1 VETLIQDI
9 RFALRVLR
17 KNPGFALV
25 AVLVLAIG
33 IGANT
38 AIFSVVDTVL
48 LRPLP
53 YPHAER
59 LVFIEN
65 VYPNVGHTSIS
76 YPNYQFWRDQHQ
88 LFDQVITFF
97 SSSAALTGLQEPEE
111 VRIIRIS
118 ANLLPTLG
126 VSPIVGRGFR
136 DDEEPKSGN
145 RVVMLTESFWHKHY
159 AGSASA
165 FGQKLT
171 LNDNV
176 YDIIGVVPDSFRL
189 GRERFELV
197 MPLRLTPEVGL
208 NFLPAIGRLQP
219 AVSSKQAQA
228 ALPGI
233 VTAYKKSNSEL
244 DNVAFTPYQ
253 QVLVGNSRPLLFVL
267 LGGVIAV
274 LLIACA
280 NTANLLLARAA
291 TREKEIA
298 LRISLGA
305 GRVRLARQLLTES
318 VLLSLIGGLLGILLG
333 WSSLHFLTSL
343 LQRRLPQAIAIH
355 LDGRILVFALLLSL
369 ATGLVFGMAPVL
381 QLIRGNLHD
390 RLKQGGRQTAGGG
403 QRLRQILVVG
413 EIAISLVLLAA
424 AGLLLRS
431 MFSLLNVDK
440 GFNSHHVI
448 TMAVRPSPVRY
459 GDPKT
464 EILYLQRILESV
476 NSLPGVQSAGWVYTL
491 PLTGSSTNGG
501 IKIEGHPGDSPNVDK
516 QYVEGNYF
524 QALRIPLLKG
534 RLFDSRDNLN
544 SPKVVIVNQ
553 TFAQKVF
560 PNQDPIGKRID
571 VNWGDPGW
579 SEIIGVVADAKQEAL
594 TAEGRSST
602 FMLYAQNAAL
612 MQYLDTNLVVRTGQ
626 DPLSA
631 VTAIR
636 SRIHQLDSNQPLADV
651 KTMDDVLA
659 ESLAPQRAPA
669 WLFGGFSAIALFLAA
684 IGIYGVLSYFVVQRN
699 QEIGVRMALGA
710 QRSNVLGLILGQG
723 ARLIGI
729 GVAIGIVGGL
739 WAARALTSLL
749 FGVKSTDLPTFVAVS
764 VLLAGLAFVACAV
777 PALRATRVDPLVVL
791 RSE

>member
-1 VETLIQDI
+1 METLIQDI

-65 VYPNVGHTSIS
+65 VFQQAGRTPMTYTNF
-76 YPNYQFWRDQHQ
+76 QFWRDQHQ
-88 LFDQVITFF
+88 LFDQVVTYFNSVGAI
-97 SSSAALTGLQEPEE
+97 TGLEEPEE
-111 VRIIRIS
+111 VPIVRIS

-126 VSPIVGRGFR
+126 ISPIAGRGFR
-136 DDEEPKSGN
+136 DDEEPKSADP
-145 RVVMLTESFWHKHY
+145 VVMLRESFWRKHY
-159 AGSASA
+159 GGSPSA
-165 FGQKLT
+165 VGQKLT
-171 LNDNV
+171 LNDKV
-176 YDIIGVVPDSFRL
+176 YTIVGVVPDSFRL
-189 GRERFELV
+189 RTPFELL
-197 MPLRLTPEVGL
+197 MPLRLTPDI
-208 NFLPAIGRLQP
+208 NIAFLPGIARLQP
-219 AVSSKQAQA
+219 GVNLKQAQA
-228 ALPGI
+228 ALPGLI
-233 VTAYKKSNSEL
+233 PAYKKADPEL
-244 DNVAFTPYQ
+244 DNVAITPYQ
-253 QVLVGNSRPLLFVL
+253 QILVGNSRPLLFVL
-267 LGGVIAV
+267 LGGVVAV

-291 TREKEIA
+291 VREKEIA

-305 GRVRLARQLLTES
+305 GRGRLARQLLTES
-318 VLLSLIGGLLGILLG
+318 VLLSLIGGVLGILLG

-355 LDGRILVFALLLSL
+355 LDGRILVLALLLSL

-403 QRLRQILVVG
+403 QRLRQVLVVG

-431 MFSLLNVDK
+431 MVSLLNVDK

-459 GDPKT
+459 KDPKT

-491 PLTGSSTNGG
+491 PLTGNSTNGG

-524 QALRIPLLKG
+524 QAMSTPLLKG
-534 RLFDSRDNLN
+534 RFFDSCDNLN
-544 SPKVVIVNQ
+544 SPRVVIVNQ
-553 TFAQKVF
+553 SLAQKVF

-571 VNWGDPGW
+571 VGWGDPGF

-594 TAEGRSST
+594 TAEHRSST
-602 FMLYAQNAAL
+602 FMLYSQNAAL
-612 MQYLDTNLVVRTGQ
+612 MEYLDTNLVVRTSQ
-626 DPLSA
+626 EPLSA
-631 VTAIR
+631 VAAIR
-636 SRIHQLDSNQPLADV
+636 SRIQQLDPNQPLADV

-684 IGIYGVLSYFVVQRN
+684 IGIYGVLSYFVVQRS

-729 GVAIGIVGGL
+729 GVAIGVVGGV

-764 VLLAGLAFVACAV
+764 VLLASLALVACAV

-791 RSE
+791 RNE

>member
-17 KNPGFALV
+17 KNPGFTLV

-59 LVFIEN
+59 LVFVEN
-65 VYPNVGHTSIS
+65 VFHQAGHTPMT
-76 YPNYQFWRDQHQ
+76 YTNFQFWRDQHQ
-88 LFDQVITFF
+88 LFDQVMTYF
-97 SSSAALTGLQEPEE
+97 SSTAAMTGLQEPEE
-111 VRIIRIS
+111 VPIVRIS

-126 VSPIVGRGFR
+126 VSPIAGRGFR
-136 DDEEPKSGN
+136 DDEEPKTASP
-145 RVVMLTESFWHKHY
+145 VVMLTESFWHKHY
-159 AGSASA
+159 GGSASA
-165 FGQKLT
+165 VGQKLT

-176 YDIIGVVPDSFRL
+176 YTIVGVVPDSFRL
-189 GRERFELV
+189 GHPFELL
-197 MPLRLTPEVGL
+197 MPLRLTPDV
-208 NFLPAIGRLQP
+208 NIAFLPAIARLQP
-219 AVSSKQAQA
+219 GVSLKQAQA
-228 ALPGI
+228 ALPGLI
-233 VTAYKKSNSEL
+233 PAYKKADPEL
-244 DNVAFTPYQ
+244 DDVAFTPYQ

-267 LGGVIAV
+267 LGGVVAV

-291 TREKEIA
+291 VREKEIA

-318 VLLSLIGGLLGILLG
+318 VLLSLIGGVLGILMG
-333 WSSLHFLTSL
+333 WSSLHFVISL

-355 LDGRILVFALLLSL
+355 LDSRILVFALLLSL

-390 RLKQGGRQTAGGG
+390 RLKQGGRQTTGGG
-403 QRLRQILVVG
+403 QRLRQVLVVG
-413 EIAISLVLLAA
+413 EIAISLVLLSA

-431 MFSLLNVDK
+431 MLSLISVDK

-448 TMAVRPSPVRY
+448 TMAIRPSPVRY
-459 GDPKT
+459 KEPKT

-476 NSLPGVQSAGWVYTL
+476 NSLPGVQAAGWVYTL
-491 PLTGSSTNGG
+491 PLTGNSTNGG

-524 QALRIPLLKG
+524 QAMRTPLLKG
-534 RLFDSRDNLN
+534 RFFDSRDNLN
-544 SPKVVIVNQ
+544 SPRVVIVNQ
-553 TFAQKVF
+553 TLAQKVF

-571 VNWGDPGW
+571 VGWGDPGW
-579 SEIIGVVADAKQEAL
+579 SEIIGVVADTKQEAL
-594 TAEGRSST
+594 TAEHRPST

-612 MQYLDTNLVVRTGQ
+612 MQYLDTNLVVRTSQ

-631 VTAIR
+631 VAAIR
-636 SRIHQLDSNQPLADV
+636 SRIQQLDPNQPLADV

-684 IGIYGVLSYFVVQRN
+684 IGIYGVLSYFVVQRR

-710 QRSNVLGLILGQG
+710 QRSNVLRLILGQG
-723 ARLIGI
+723 ARLIAI

-739 WAARALTSLL
+739 WAARTLTSLL
-749 FGVKSTDLPTFVAVS
+749 FGVKSTDLPTFIAVS
-764 VLLAGLAFVACAV
+764 VLLASLALVACAV

-791 RSE
+791 RNE

>member
-65 VYPNVGHTSIS
+65 VFKQAGHTPMT
-76 YPNYQFWRDQHQ
+76 YTNFQFWRDQHQ
-88 LFDQVITFF
+88 LFDQVITYFN
-97 SSSAALTGLQEPEE
+97 SIAAITDLQEPEE
-111 VRIIRIS
+111 VPIVRIS

-126 VSPIVGRGFR
+126 ISPIAGRGFR

-145 RVVMLTESFWHKHY
+145 PVVMLTESFWRKHY
-159 AGSASA
+159 GGSASA
-165 FGQKLT
+165 VGQKLT
-171 LNDNV
+171 LNDRIFTIV
-176 YDIIGVVPDSFRL
+176 GVVPDSFRL
-189 GRERFELV
+189 GTPFQLL
-197 MPLRLTPEVGL
+197 MPLRLTPDV
-208 NFLPAIGRLQP
+208 NIAFLPGIARLQP
-219 AVSSKQAQA
+219 DVNLKQAQA
-228 ALPGI
+228 ALPGLI
-233 VTAYKKSNSEL
+233 PAYKKTDPEL
-244 DNVAFTPYQ
+244 DNIAFTPYQ
-253 QVLVGNSRPLLFVL
+253 QILVGNSRPLLFVL

-291 TREKEIA
+291 VREKEIA

-305 GRVRLARQLLTES
+305 GRGRLARQLLTES
-318 VLLSLIGGLLGILLG
+318 VLLSLIGGVLGILLG

-343 LQRRLPQAIAIH
+343 LQKRLPQAIAIH
-355 LDGRILVFALLLSL
+355 LDARILVFALLLSL
-369 ATGLVFGMAPVL
+369 ATGLVFGMAPVV

-403 QRLRQILVVG
+403 QRLRQVLVVG

-431 MFSLLNVDK
+431 MVSLLNVDK

-459 GDPKT
+459 KEPKT
-464 EILYLQRILESV
+464 EILYLQRILENV
-476 NSLPGVQSAGWVYTL
+476 NSLPGVQAAGWVYTL
-491 PLTGSSTNGG
+491 PLTGNSTNGG
-501 IKIEGHPGDSPNVDK
+501 IKIEGRPGDSPNVDK

-524 QALRIPLLKG
+524 QAMSTPLLKG
-534 RLFDSRDNLN
+534 RFFDSRDNIN
-544 SPKVVIVNQ
+544 SPRVVIVNQ
-553 TFAQKVF
+553 TLAQKVF

-571 VNWGDPGW
+571 VGWGDPGF

-594 TAEGRSST
+594 TADRRATT
-602 FMLYAQNAAL
+602 FMLYSQNAAL
-612 MQYLDTNLVVRTGQ
+612 MEYLDTNLVVRTSQ

-631 VTAIR
+631 VAAIR
-636 SRIHQLDSNQPLADV
+636 SRIQQLDPNQPLADV

-684 IGIYGVLSYFVVQRN
+684 IGIYGVLSYFVVQRR

-710 QRSNVLGLILGQG
+710 QRSNVLRLILGQG
-723 ARLIGI
+723 ARLIAIGI
-729 GVAIGIVGGL
+729 AIGIVGGV

-749 FGVKSTDLPTFVAVS
+749 FGVKSTDLATFIAVS
-764 VLLAGLAFVACAV
+764 VLLASLALVACAV

-791 RSE
+791 RNE

>member
-17 KNPGFALV
+17 KNPGFTLV

-59 LVFIEN
+59 LVFVEN
-65 VYPNVGHTSIS
+65 VFHQAGHTPMT
-76 YPNYQFWRDQHQ
+76 YTNFQFWRDQHQ
-88 LFDQVITFF
+88 LFDQVMTYF
-97 SSSAALTGLQEPEE
+97 SSTAAMTGLQEPEE
-111 VRIIRIS
+111 VPIVRIS

-126 VSPIVGRGFR
+126 VSPIAGRGFR
-136 DDEEPKSGN
+136 DDEEPKSGSP
-145 RVVMLTESFWHKHY
+145 VVMLTESFWHKHY
-159 AGSASA
+159 GGSASA
-165 FGQKLT
+165 VGQKLT

-176 YDIIGVVPDSFRL
+176 YTIVGVVPDSFRL
-189 GRERFELV
+189 GHPFELL
-197 MPLRLTPEVGL
+197 MPLRLTPDV
-208 NFLPAIGRLQP
+208 NIAFLPAIARLQP
-219 AVSSKQAQA
+219 GVSLKQAQA
-228 ALPGI
+228 ALPGLI
-233 VTAYKKSNSEL
+233 PAYKKADPEL
-244 DNVAFTPYQ
+244 DDVAFTPYQ

-267 LGGVIAV
+267 LGGVVAV

-291 TREKEIA
+291 VREKEIA

-318 VLLSLIGGLLGILLG
+318 VLLSLIGGVLGILMG
-333 WSSLHFLTSL
+333 WSSLHFVISL

-390 RLKQGGRQTAGGG
+390 RLKQGGRQTTGGG
-403 QRLRQILVVG
+403 QRLRQVLVVG
-413 EIAISLVLLAA
+413 EIAISLVLLSA

-431 MFSLLNVDK
+431 MLSLISVDK

-448 TMAVRPSPVRY
+448 TMAIRPSPVRY
-459 GDPKT
+459 KEPKT

-476 NSLPGVQSAGWVYTL
+476 NSLPGVQAAGWVYTL
-491 PLTGSSTNGG
+491 PLTGNSTNGG

-524 QALRIPLLKG
+524 QAMRTPLLKG
-534 RLFDSRDNLN
+534 RFFDSRDNLN
-544 SPKVVIVNQ
+544 SPRVVIVNQ
-553 TFAQKVF
+553 TLAQKVF

-571 VNWGDPGW
+571 VGWGDPGW
-579 SEIIGVVADAKQEAL
+579 SEIIGVVADTKQEAL
-594 TAEGRSST
+594 TAEHRPST

-612 MQYLDTNLVVRTGQ
+612 MQYLDTNLVVRTSQ

-631 VTAIR
+631 VAAIR
-636 SRIHQLDSNQPLADV
+636 SRIQQLDPNQPLADV

-684 IGIYGVLSYFVVQRN
+684 IGIYGVLSYFVVQRR

-710 QRSNVLGLILGQG
+710 QRSNVLRLILGQG
-723 ARLIGI
+723 ARLIAI

-739 WAARALTSLL
+739 WAARTLTSLL
-749 FGVKSTDLPTFVAVS
+749 FGVKSTDLPTFIAVS
-764 VLLAGLAFVACAV
+764 VLLASLALVACAV

-791 RSE
+791 RNE

>member
-65 VYPNVGHTSIS
+65 VFKQAGHTPMT
-76 YPNYQFWRDQHQ
+76 YTNFQFWRDQHQ
-88 LFDQVITFF
+88 LFDQVITYFN
-97 SSSAALTGLQEPEE
+97 SIAAITDLQEPEE
-111 VRIIRIS
+111 VPIVRIS

-126 VSPIVGRGFR
+126 ISPIAGRGFR

-145 RVVMLTESFWHKHY
+145 PVVMLTESFWRKHY
-159 AGSASA
+159 GGSASA
-165 FGQKLT
+165 VGQKLT
-171 LNDNV
+171 LNDRIFTIV
-176 YDIIGVVPDSFRL
+176 GVVPDSFRL
-189 GRERFELV
+189 GTPFQLL
-197 MPLRLTPEVGL
+197 MPLRLTPDV
-208 NFLPAIGRLQP
+208 NIAFLPGIARLQP
-219 AVSSKQAQA
+219 DVNLKQAQA
-228 ALPGI
+228 ALPGLI
-233 VTAYKKSNSEL
+233 PAYKKTDPEL
-244 DNVAFTPYQ
+244 DNIAFTPYQ
-253 QVLVGNSRPLLFVL
+253 QILVGNSRPLLFVL

-291 TREKEIA
+291 VREKEIA

-305 GRVRLARQLLTES
+305 GRGRLARQLLTES
-318 VLLSLIGGLLGILLG
+318 VLLSLIGGVLGILLG

-343 LQRRLPQAIAIH
+343 LQKRLPQAIAIH
-355 LDGRILVFALLLSL
+355 LDARILVFALLLSL
-369 ATGLVFGMAPVL
+369 ATGLVFGMAPVV

-403 QRLRQILVVG
+403 QRLRQVLVVG

-431 MFSLLNVDK
+431 MVSLFNVDK

-459 GDPKT
+459 KEPKT
-464 EILYLQRILESV
+464 EILYLQRILENV
-476 NSLPGVQSAGWVYTL
+476 NSLPGVQAAGWVYTL
-491 PLTGSSTNGG
+491 PLTGNSTNGG
-501 IKIEGHPGDSPNVDK
+501 IKIEGRPGDSPNVDK

-524 QALRIPLLKG
+524 QAMSTPLLKG
-534 RLFDSRDNLN
+534 RFFDSRDNIN
-544 SPKVVIVNQ
+544 SPRVVIVNQ
-553 TFAQKVF
+553 TLAQKVF

-571 VNWGDPGW
+571 VGWGDPGF

-594 TAEGRSST
+594 TADRRATT
-602 FMLYAQNAAL
+602 FMLYSQNAAL
-612 MQYLDTNLVVRTGQ
+612 MEYLDTNLVVRTSQ

-631 VTAIR
+631 VAAIR
-636 SRIHQLDSNQPLADV
+636 SRIQQLDPNQPLADV

-684 IGIYGVLSYFVVQRN
+684 IGIYGVLSYFVVQRR

-710 QRSNVLGLILGQG
+710 QRSNVLRLILGQG
-723 ARLIGI
+723 ARLIAIGI
-729 GVAIGIVGGL
+729 AIGIVGGV

-749 FGVKSTDLPTFVAVS
+749 FGVKSTDLPTFIAVS
-764 VLLAGLAFVACAV
+764 VLLASLALVACAV

-791 RSE
+791 RND

>member
-17 KNPGFALV
+17 KNPGFTLV

-65 VYPNVGHTSIS
+65 VFPKAGHTPMTYS
-76 YPNYQFWRDQHQ
+76 NYQFWRDQHQ
-88 LFDQVITFF
+88 LFDQVMTYF
-97 SSSAALTGLQEPEE
+97 SSTAAMTGLQEPEE
-111 VRIIRIS
+111 VPIVRIS

-126 VSPIVGRGFR
+126 VSPIAGRGFR
-136 DDEEPKSGN
+136 DDEEPKTASP
-145 RVVMLTESFWHKHY
+145 VVMLTESFWHKHY
-159 AGSASA
+159 GGSASA
-165 FGQKLT
+165 VGQKLT

-176 YDIIGVVPDSFRL
+176 YTVVGVVPDSFRL
-189 GRERFELV
+189 GHPFELL
-197 MPLRLTPEVGL
+197 MPLRLTPDV
-208 NFLPAIGRLQP
+208 NIAFLPAIARLQP
-219 AVSSKQAQA
+219 GVSLKQAQA
-228 ALPGI
+228 ALPGLI
-233 VTAYKKSNSEL
+233 PAYKKADPEL
-244 DNVAFTPYQ
+244 DDVAFTPYQ

-267 LGGVIAV
+267 LGGVVAV

-291 TREKEIA
+291 VREKEIA

-318 VLLSLIGGLLGILLG
+318 VLLSLIGGVLGILMG
-333 WSSLHFLTSL
+333 WSSLHFVTSL

-390 RLKQGGRQTAGGG
+390 RLKQGGRQTTGGG
-403 QRLRQILVVG
+403 QRLRQVLVVG
-413 EIAISLVLLAA
+413 EIAISLVLLSA

-431 MFSLLNVDK
+431 MLSLISVDK
-440 GFNSHHVI
+440 GFNSLHVI
-448 TMAVRPSPVRY
+448 TMAIRPSPVRY
-459 GDPKT
+459 KEPKT

-476 NSLPGVQSAGWVYTL
+476 NSLPGVQAAGWVYTL
-491 PLTGSSTNGG
+491 PLTGNSTNGG

-524 QALRIPLLKG
+524 QAMRTPLLKG
-534 RLFDSRDNLN
+534 RFFDSRDDLN
-544 SPKVVIVNQ
+544 SPRVVIVNQ
-553 TFAQKVF
+553 SLAQKVF

-571 VNWGDPGW
+571 VGWGDPGW
-579 SEIIGVVADAKQEAL
+579 AEIIGVVADTKQEAL
-594 TAEGRSST
+594 TAEHRPST

-612 MQYLDTNLVVRTGQ
+612 MQYLDTNLVVRTSQ

-631 VTAIR
+631 VAAIR
-636 SRIHQLDSNQPLADV
+636 SRIQQLDPNQPLADV

-684 IGIYGVLSYFVVQRN
+684 IGIYGVLSYFVVQRR

-710 QRSNVLGLILGQG
+710 QRSNVLRLILGQG
-723 ARLIGI
+723 ARLIAI
-729 GVAIGIVGGL
+729 GVAVGIVGGL
-739 WAARALTSLL
+739 WAARTLTSLL
-749 FGVKSTDLPTFVAVS
+749 FGVKSTDLPTFIAVS
-764 VLLAGLAFVACAV
+764 MLLASLALVACAV

-791 RSE
+791 RNE

>member
-25 AVLVLAIG
+25 AILVLAIG

-65 VYPNVGHTSIS
+65 VFQQAGHTPMT
-76 YPNYQFWRDQHQ
+76 YTQYQFWRDQHQ
-88 LFDQVITFF
+88 LFDQVVTYF
-97 SSSAALTGLQEPEE
+97 SSIGAMTGLQEPEE
-111 VRIIRIS
+111 VPIVRIS

-126 VSPIVGRGFR
+126 VTPIAGRGFR
-136 DDEEPKSGN
+136 DDEEPKSAD

-159 AGSASA
+159 GGSASA
-165 FGQKLT
+165 VGQKLT
-171 LNDNV
+171 VSDNV
-176 YDIIGVVPDSFRL
+176 FTIIGVVPDSFRL
-189 GRERFELV
+189 RHPFELL
-197 MPLRLTPEVGL
+197 MPLRLTPD
-208 NFLPAIGRLQP
+208 NIAFLPGIARLQP
-219 AVSSKQAQA
+219 GVSLKQAQA
-228 ALPGI
+228 ALPGLI
-233 VTAYKKSNSEL
+233 PAYKKADPEL
-244 DNVAFTPYQ
+244 DNAAITPYQ
-253 QVLVGNSRPLLFVL
+253 QILVGNSRPLLFVL

-291 TREKEIA
+291 SREKEIA

-305 GRVRLARQLLTES
+305 GQLRLARQLLTES
-318 VLLSLIGGLLGILLG
+318 VLLSLIGGVLGILLG
-333 WSSLHFLTSL
+333 WSSLHFLTTL
-343 LQRRLPQAIAIH
+343 LAQRLPQAIAIH

-369 ATGLVFGMAPVL
+369 ATGLVFGMAPVV

-390 RLKQGGRQTAGGG
+390 RLKQGGRHTAGGG

-431 MFSLLNVDK
+431 MVTLLNVDK

-459 GDPKT
+459 KDPKT

-476 NSLPGVQSAGWVYTL
+476 SSLPGVQSAGWVYTL
-491 PLTGSSTNGG
+491 PLTGSSTNGP

-524 QALRIPLLKG
+524 QALSTPLLKG
-534 RLFDSRDNLN
+534 RFFDARDNIN

-553 TFAQKVF
+553 TLAQKVF

-571 VNWGDPGW
+571 VGWGDPGF
-579 SEIIGVVADAKQEAL
+579 SEIVGVVADAKQEAL
-594 TAEGRSST
+594 TADRRAST
-602 FMLYAQNAAL
+602 FMLYSQNAAL
-612 MQYLDTNLVVRTGQ
+612 MQYLDTNLVVRTSQ
-626 DPLSA
+626 EPLSA
-631 VTAIR
+631 VAAIR
-636 SRIHQLDSNQPLADV
+636 SRIQQLDPNQPLADV
-651 KTMDDVLA
+651 KTMDDVLS

-669 WLFGGFSAIALFLAA
+669 WLCGGFSAIALFLAA
-684 IGIYGVLSYFVVQRN
+684 IGIYGVLSYFVVQRS

-710 QRSNVLGLILGQG
+710 QRSNVLRLILGQG
-723 ARLIGI
+723 VRLIGI
-729 GVAIGIVGGL
+729 GVAIGIVGGM

-749 FGVKSTDLPTFVAVS
+749 FGVKSTDLPTFVGVS
-764 VLLAGLAFVACAV
+764 VLLAGLALLACAV

>member
-1 VETLIQDI
+1 METLIQDI

-25 AVLVLAIG
+25 AILVLAIG

-59 LVFIEN
+59 LVFVEN
-65 VYPNVGHTSIS
+65 VFQQAGHTPMT
-76 YPNYQFWRDQHQ
+76 YTQYQFWRDQHQ
-88 LFDQVITFF
+88 LFDQVVTYF
-97 SSSAALTGLQEPEE
+97 SSIGAMTGLQEPEE
-111 VRIIRIS
+111 VPIVRIS

-126 VSPIVGRGFR
+126 VTPIAGRGFR
-136 DDEEPKSGN
+136 DDEEPKSAD

-159 AGSASA
+159 GGSASA
-165 FGQKLT
+165 VGQKLT
-171 LNDNV
+171 LNDSV
-176 YDIIGVVPDSFRL
+176 YTIVGVVPDSFRL
-189 GRERFELV
+189 RHPFELV
-197 MPLRLTPEVGL
+197 MPLRLTPE
-208 NFLPAIGRLQP
+208 NIAFLPGIARLQP
-219 AVSSKQAQA
+219 GVSLKQAQA
-228 ALPGI
+228 ALPGLI
-233 VTAYKKSNSEL
+233 PAYKKADPEL
-244 DNVAFTPYQ
+244 SNVAITPYQ
-253 QVLVGNSRPLLFVL
+253 QILVGNSRPLLFVL
-267 LGGVIAV
+267 LGGVVAV

-291 TREKEIA
+291 VREKEIA

-305 GRVRLARQLLTES
+305 GRLRLARQLLTES
-318 VLLSLIGGLLGILLG
+318 VLLSLMGGVLGILLG
-333 WSSLHFLTSL
+333 WGSLHFLTSL
-343 LQRRLPQAIAIH
+343 LQQRLPQAIAIQ

-369 ATGLVFGMAPVL
+369 ATGLVFGMAPVV

-431 MFSLLNVDK
+431 MVSLLNVDK

-459 GDPKT
+459 KDPKT

-476 NSLPGVQSAGWVYTL
+476 NSLPGVQSSGWVYTL
-491 PLTGSSTNGG
+491 PLTGNSTNGP

-524 QALRIPLLKG
+524 QAMRTPLLKG
-534 RLFDSRDNLN
+534 RFFDSRDNLN

-553 TFAQKVF
+553 TLAQKVF

-571 VNWGDPGW
+571 VGWGDPGF

-594 TAEGRSST
+594 TAADRSST

-612 MQYLDTNLVVRTGQ
+612 MQYLDTNLVVRTSQ

-631 VTAIR
+631 VAAIR
-636 SRIHQLDSNQPLADV
+636 SRIQQLDPNQPLADV

-684 IGIYGVLSYFVVQRN
+684 IGIYGVLSYFVVQRS

-710 QRSNVLGLILGQG
+710 QRSNVLRLILGQG

-729 GVAIGIVGGL
+729 GVTIGIVGGV

-749 FGVKSTDLPTFVAVS
+749 FGVKSTDLSTFVAVS
-764 VLLAGLAFVACAV
+764 VLLAGLALVACAV
-777 PALRATRVDPLVVL
+777 PALRATRVDPLVAL
-791 RSE
+791 RNE

>member
-59 LVFIEN
+59 LVFVEN
-65 VYPNVGHTSIS
+65 VFKQAGHTPMT
-76 YPNYQFWRDQHQ
+76 YTNFQFWRDQHH
-88 LFDQVITFF
+88 LFDQVMTYF
-97 SSSAALTGLQEPEE
+97 SSTAAMTGLQEPEE
-111 VRIIRIS
+111 VPIVRIS

-126 VSPIVGRGFR
+126 VSPIAGRGFR
-136 DDEEPKSGN
+136 DDEEPRSADP
-145 RVVMLTESFWHKHY
+145 VVMLRESFWRKHY
-159 AGSASA
+159 GGSPSA
-165 FGQKLT
+165 VGQKLT
-171 LNDNV
+171 LNDRV
-176 YDIIGVVPDSFRL
+176 YTIVGVVPDSFRL
-189 GRERFELV
+189 GHPFELL
-197 MPLRLTPEVGL
+197 MPLRLTPDV
-208 NFLPAIGRLQP
+208 NIAFLPGIARLQP
-219 AVSSKQAQA
+219 GVSLKQAQA
-228 ALPGI
+228 ALPGLLS
-233 VTAYKKSNSEL
+233 AYKKNDPEL

-291 TREKEIA
+291 VREKEVA

-305 GRVRLARQLLTES
+305 GRGRLARQLLTES
-318 VLLSLIGGLLGILLG
+318 VLLSLIGGVLGILLG

-355 LDGRILVFALLLSL
+355 LDGRILLVALLLSL
-369 ATGLVFGMAPVL
+369 ATGLVFGVAPVV

-403 QRLRQILVVG
+403 QRLRQVLVVS

-431 MFSLLNVDK
+431 MVSLINVDK

-459 GDPKT
+459 KDAKT

-476 NSLPGVQSAGWVYTL
+476 STLPGVQSAGWVYTL
-491 PLTGSSTNGG
+491 PLTGNSTNGG

-524 QALRIPLLKG
+524 QAMRTPLLKG
-534 RLFDSRDNLN
+534 RFFDPRDNLN
-544 SPKVVIVNQ
+544 SPRVVIVNQ
-553 TFAQKVF
+553 TLAQKVF

-571 VNWGDPGW
+571 VGWGDPGW

-594 TAEGRSST
+594 TAEHRSST
-602 FMLYAQNAAL
+602 FMLYSQNAAL
-612 MQYLDTNLVVRTGQ
+612 MEYLDTNLVVRTSQ
-626 DPLSA
+626 EPLSA
-631 VTAIR
+631 VAAIR
-636 SRIHQLDSNQPLADV
+636 SRIQQLDPNQPLADV

-684 IGIYGVLSYFVVQRN
+684 IGIYGVLSYFVVQRS

-729 GVAIGIVGGL
+729 GVAIGIVGGV

-749 FGVKSTDLPTFVAVS
+749 FGVKSTDLPTFVGVS
-764 VLLAGLAFVACAV
+764 VLLAGLALVACAV

>member
-65 VYPNVGHTSIS
+65 VFKQAGHTPMT
-76 YPNYQFWRDQHQ
+76 YTNFQFWRDQHQ
-88 LFDQVITFF
+88 LFDQVITYFN
-97 SSSAALTGLQEPEE
+97 SIAAITDLQEPEE
-111 VRIIRIS
+111 VPIVRIS

-126 VSPIVGRGFR
+126 ISPIAGRGFR

-145 RVVMLTESFWHKHY
+145 PVVMLTESFWRKHY
-159 AGSASA
+159 GGSASA
-165 FGQKLT
+165 VGQKLT
-171 LNDNV
+171 LNDRIFTIV
-176 YDIIGVVPDSFRL
+176 GVVPDSFRL
-189 GRERFELV
+189 GTPFQLL
-197 MPLRLTPEVGL
+197 MPLRLTPDV
-208 NFLPAIGRLQP
+208 NIAFLPGIARLQP
-219 AVSSKQAQA
+219 DVNLKQAQA
-228 ALPGI
+228 ALPGLI
-233 VTAYKKSNSEL
+233 PAYKKTDPEL
-244 DNVAFTPYQ
+244 DNIAFTPYQ
-253 QVLVGNSRPLLFVL
+253 QILVGNSRPLLFVL

-291 TREKEIA
+291 VREKEIA

-305 GRVRLARQLLTES
+305 GRGRLARQLLTES
-318 VLLSLIGGLLGILLG
+318 VLLSLIGGVLGILLG
-333 WSSLHFLTSL
+333 WSSLHFVTSL
-343 LQRRLPQAIAIH
+343 LQKRLPQAIAIH
-355 LDGRILVFALLLSL
+355 LDARILVFALLLSL
-369 ATGLVFGMAPVL
+369 ATGLVFGMAPVV

-403 QRLRQILVVG
+403 QRLRQVLVVG

-431 MFSLLNVDK
+431 MVSLFNVDK

-459 GDPKT
+459 KEPKT
-464 EILYLQRILESV
+464 EILYLQRILENV
-476 NSLPGVQSAGWVYTL
+476 NSLPGVQAAGWVYTL
-491 PLTGSSTNGG
+491 PLTGNSTNGG
-501 IKIEGHPGDSPNVDK
+501 IKIEGRLGDSPNVDK

-524 QALRIPLLKG
+524 QAMSTPLLKG
-534 RLFDSRDNLN
+534 RFFDSRDNIN
-544 SPKVVIVNQ
+544 SPRVVIVNQ
-553 TFAQKVF
+553 TLAQKVF

-571 VNWGDPGW
+571 VGWGDPGF

-594 TAEGRSST
+594 TADRRATT
-602 FMLYAQNAAL
+602 FMLYSQNAAL
-612 MQYLDTNLVVRTGQ
+612 MEYLDTNLVVRTSQ

-631 VTAIR
+631 VAAIR
-636 SRIHQLDSNQPLADV
+636 SRIQQLDPNQPLADV

-684 IGIYGVLSYFVVQRN
+684 IGIYGVLSYFVVQRR

-710 QRSNVLGLILGQG
+710 QRSNVLRLILGQG
-723 ARLIGI
+723 ARLIAIGI
-729 GVAIGIVGGL
+729 AIGIVGGV

-749 FGVKSTDLPTFVAVS
+749 FGVKSTDLPTFIAVS
-764 VLLAGLAFVACAV
+764 VLLASLALVACAV

-791 RSE
+791 RNE

>member
-59 LVFIEN
+59 LVFVEN
-65 VYPNVGHTSIS
+65 VFKQAGHTPMT
-76 YPNYQFWRDQHQ
+76 YTNFQFWRDQHQ
-88 LFDQVITFF
+88 LFDQVVTYF
-97 SSSAALTGLQEPEE
+97 SSIGAMTGLQEPEE
-111 VRIIRIS
+111 VPIVRIS

-126 VSPIVGRGFR
+126 VSPIAGRGFR
-136 DDEEPKSGN
+136 DDEEPKSAD

-159 AGSASA
+159 GGSASA
-165 FGQKLT
+165 VGQKLT
-171 LNDNV
+171 LNDSV
-176 YDIIGVVPDSFRL
+176 YTIVGVVPDSFRL
-189 GRERFELV
+189 GHPFELL
-197 MPLRLTPEVGL
+197 MPLRLTPDV
-208 NFLPAIGRLQP
+208 NIAFLPAIARLQP
-219 AVSSKQAQA
+219 GVSLKQAQA
-228 ALPGI
+228 ALPGLLS
-233 VTAYKKSNSEL
+233 AYKKNDPEL
-244 DNVAFTPYQ
+244 DTVAFTPYQ

-291 TREKEIA
+291 VREKEVA

-305 GRVRLARQLLTES
+305 GRGRLARQLLTES
-318 VLLSLIGGLLGILLG
+318 VLLSLMGGVLGILLG
-333 WSSLHFLTSL
+333 WISLHFLTSL
-343 LQRRLPQAIAIH
+343 LQKRLPQAIAIQ

-369 ATGLVFGMAPVL
+369 VTGLVFGMAPVV

-390 RLKQGGRQTAGGG
+390 RLKQGGRQTTGGG
-403 QRLRQILVVG
+403 QRLRQVLVVS

-431 MFSLLNVDK
+431 MVSLLNVDK

-459 GDPKT
+459 KDAKT

-476 NSLPGVQSAGWVYTL
+476 STLPGVQSAGWVYTL
-491 PLTGSSTNGG
+491 PLTGNSTNGG

-524 QALRIPLLKG
+524 QAMRTPLLKG
-534 RLFDSRDNLN
+534 RFFDPRDNLN
-544 SPKVVIVNQ
+544 SPRVVIVNQ
-553 TFAQKVF
+553 TLAQKVF

-571 VNWGDPGW
+571 VGWGDPGF

-594 TAEGRSST
+594 TSEHRPST

-612 MQYLDTNLVVRTGQ
+612 MEYLDTNLVVRTSQ
-626 DPLSA
+626 EPLSA
-631 VTAIR
+631 VAAIR
-636 SRIHQLDSNQPLADV
+636 SRIQQLDPNQPLADV

-684 IGIYGVLSYFVVQRN
+684 IGIYGVLSYFVVQRS

-710 QRSNVLGLILGQG
+710 QRSNVLRLILGQG

-729 GVAIGIVGGL
+729 GVAIGIVGGV

-749 FGVKSTDLPTFVAVS
+749 FGVKSTDLPTFIAVS
-764 VLLAGLAFVACAV
+764 VLLAGLALVACAV

>member
-59 LVFIEN
+59 LVFVEN
-65 VYPNVGHTSIS
+65 VFKQAGHTPMT
-76 YPNYQFWRDQHQ
+76 YTNFQFWRDQHQ
-88 LFDQVITFF
+88 LFDQMMTYF
-97 SSSAALTGLQEPEE
+97 SSTAAMTGLQEPEE
-111 VRIIRIS
+111 VPIVRIS

-126 VSPIVGRGFR
+126 VSPIAGRGFR
-136 DDEEPKSGN
+136 DDEEPRSADP
-145 RVVMLTESFWHKHY
+145 VVMLRESFWRKHY
-159 AGSASA
+159 GGSPSA
-165 FGQKLT
+165 VGQKLT
-171 LNDNV
+171 LNDRV
-176 YDIIGVVPDSFRL
+176 YTIVGVVPDSFRL
-189 GRERFELV
+189 GHPFELL
-197 MPLRLTPEVGL
+197 MPLRLTPDV
-208 NFLPAIGRLQP
+208 NIAFLPGIARLQP
-219 AVSSKQAQA
+219 GVSLKQAQA
-228 ALPGI
+228 ALPGLLS
-233 VTAYKKSNSEL
+233 AYKKNDPEL

-291 TREKEIA
+291 VREKEVA

-305 GRVRLARQLLTES
+305 GRGRLARQLLTES
-318 VLLSLIGGLLGILLG
+318 VLLSLIGGVLGILLG

-355 LDGRILVFALLLSL
+355 LDGRILLVALLLSL
-369 ATGLVFGMAPVL
+369 ATGLVFGMAPVV

-403 QRLRQILVVG
+403 QRLRQVLVVS

-431 MFSLLNVDK
+431 MVSLINVDK

-459 GDPKT
+459 KDAKT

-476 NSLPGVQSAGWVYTL
+476 STLPGVQSAGWVYTL
-491 PLTGSSTNGG
+491 PLTGNSTNGG

-524 QALRIPLLKG
+524 QAMRTPLLKG
-534 RLFDSRDNLN
+534 RFFDPRDNLN
-544 SPKVVIVNQ
+544 SPRVVIVNQ
-553 TFAQKVF
+553 TLAQKVF

-571 VNWGDPGW
+571 VGWGDPGW

-594 TAEGRSST
+594 TAEHRSST
-602 FMLYAQNAAL
+602 FMLYSQNAAL
-612 MQYLDTNLVVRTGQ
+612 MEYLDTNLVVRTSQ
-626 DPLSA
+626 EPLSA
-631 VTAIR
+631 VAAIR
-636 SRIHQLDSNQPLADV
+636 SRIQQLDPNQPLADV

-684 IGIYGVLSYFVVQRN
+684 IGIYGVLSYFVVQRS

-729 GVAIGIVGGL
+729 GVAIGIVGGV

-749 FGVKSTDLPTFVAVS
+749 FGVKSTDLPTFVGVS
-764 VLLAGLAFVACAV
+764 VLLAGLALVACAV

>member
-53 YPHAER
+53 YPNAER

-65 VYPNVGHTSIS
+65 VFQQAGHTPMT
-76 YPNYQFWRDQHQ
+76 YTQYQFWRDQHQ
-88 LFDQVITFF
+88 LFDQVVTYF
-97 SSSAALTGLQEPEE
+97 SSIGAMTGLQEPEE
-111 VRIIRIS
+111 VPIVRIS

-126 VSPIVGRGFR
+126 VTPIAGRGFR
-136 DDEEPKSGN
+136 DDEEPKSGD

-159 AGSASA
+159 GGSLSA
-165 FGQKLT
+165 LGQKLT
-171 LNDNV
+171 ISDNV
-176 YDIIGVVPDSFRL
+176 FTIIGVVPDSFRL
-189 GRERFELV
+189 RHPFELL
-197 MPLRLTPEVGL
+197 MPLRLTPD
-208 NFLPAIGRLQP
+208 NIAFLPAVARLQP
-219 AVSSKQAQA
+219 GVSLKQAQA
-228 ALPGI
+228 ALPGLI
-233 VTAYKKSNSEL
+233 PAYKKADPEL
-244 DNVAFTPYQ
+244 SDVAITPYQ
-253 QVLVGNSRPLLFVL
+253 QILVGNSRPLLFVL

-291 TREKEIA
+291 SREKEIA

-305 GRVRLARQLLTES
+305 GRLRLARQLLTES
-318 VLLSLIGGLLGILLG
+318 ILLSLMGGVLGILMG

-343 LQRRLPQAIAIH
+343 LQQRLPQAIAIH
-355 LDGRILVFALLLSL
+355 LDARILVFALLLSL
-369 ATGLVFGMAPVL
+369 ATGLVFGMAPVV

-403 QRLRQILVVG
+403 QRLRQILVVS

-431 MFSLLNVDK
+431 MISLINVDK

-459 GDPKT
+459 KDPKT
-464 EILYLQRILESV
+464 EILYLQRILENV
-476 NSLPGVQSAGWVYTL
+476 NSLPGIQSAGWVYTL
-491 PLTGSSTNGG
+491 PLTGNSTNGP

-524 QALRIPLLKG
+524 QAMSTPLLKG
-534 RLFDSRDNLN
+534 RFFDARDNAN

-560 PNQDPIGKRID
+560 PSQDPIGKRID
-571 VNWGDPGW
+571 VGWGDPGF

-594 TAEGRSST
+594 TADRRPST
-602 FMLYAQNAAL
+602 FMLYSQNAAL
-612 MQYLDTNLVVRTGQ
+612 MEYLDTNLVVRTSQ
-626 DPLSA
+626 HPLSA
-631 VTAIR
+631 VAAIR
-636 SRIHQLDSNQPLADV
+636 SRIQQLDPNQPLGDV

-684 IGIYGVLSYFVVQRN
+684 IGIYGVLSYFVVQRS
-699 QEIGVRMALGA
+699 QEIGVRLALGA
-710 QRSNVLGLILGQG
+710 QRSNVLRLILGQG

-729 GVAIGIVGGL
+729 GVAIGIVGGV

-749 FGVKSTDLPTFVAVS
+749 FGVKSTDLPTFVVVS
-764 VLLAGLAFVACAV
+764 MLLAGLALVACAV

>member
-59 LVFIEN
+59 LVFVEN
-65 VYPNVGHTSIS
+65 VFKQAGHTPMT
-76 YPNYQFWRDQHQ
+76 YTNFQFWREQHQ
-88 LFDQVITFF
+88 LFDQVMTYF
-97 SSSAALTGLQEPEE
+97 SSTAAMTGLQEPEE
-111 VRIIRIS
+111 VPIVRIS

-126 VSPIVGRGFR
+126 VSPIAGRGFR
-136 DDEEPKSGN
+136 DDEEPRSASP
-145 RVVMLTESFWHKHY
+145 VLMLTESFWHRHY
-159 AGSASA
+159 GGSASA
-165 FGQKLT
+165 VGQKVT
-171 LNDNV
+171 LNDRV
-176 YDIIGVVPDSFRL
+176 YTIVGVVPDSFRL
-189 GRERFELV
+189 GHPFELL
-197 MPLRLTPEVGL
+197 MPLRLTPDV
-208 NFLPAIGRLQP
+208 NIAFLPAIARLQP
-219 AVSSKQAQA
+219 GVSLKQAQA
-228 ALPGI
+228 AVPGL
-233 VTAYKKSNSEL
+233 VPAYKKNDPEL
-244 DNVAFTPYQ
+244 DTVAFTPYQ

-291 TREKEIA
+291 VREKEVA

-305 GRVRLARQLLTES
+305 GRGRLARQLLTES
-318 VLLSLIGGLLGILLG
+318 VLLSLIGGVLGILLG

-343 LQRRLPQAIAIH
+343 LQKRLPQAIAIH

-369 ATGLVFGMAPVL
+369 ATGLVFGMAPVV

-390 RLKQGGRQTAGGG
+390 RLKQGARQTAGGG
-403 QRLRQILVVG
+403 QRLRQVLVVS

-431 MFSLLNVDK
+431 MVSLINVDK

-459 GDPKT
+459 KDAKT
-464 EILYLQRILESV
+464 EILYLQRILENVST
-476 NSLPGVQSAGWVYTL
+476 LPGVQSAGWVYTL
-491 PLTGSSTNGG
+491 PLTGNSTNGG

-524 QALRIPLLKG
+524 QAMRTPLLKG
-534 RLFDSRDNLN
+534 RFFDPRDNLN
-544 SPKVVIVNQ
+544 SPRVVIVNQ
-553 TFAQKVF
+553 TLAQKVF

-571 VNWGDPGW
+571 VGWGDPGF

-594 TAEGRSST
+594 TAEHRSST
-602 FMLYAQNAAL
+602 FMLYSQNAAL
-612 MQYLDTNLVVRTGQ
+612 MEYLDTNLVLRTSQ
-626 DPLSA
+626 EPLSA
-631 VTAIR
+631 VAAIR
-636 SRIHQLDSNQPLADV
+636 SRIQQLDPNQPLADV

-669 WLFGGFSAIALFLAA
+669 CLFGGFSAIALFLAA
-684 IGIYGVLSYFVVQRN
+684 IGIYGVLSYFVVQRS

-710 QRSNVLGLILGQG
+710 QRSNVLRLILGQG

-729 GVAIGIVGGL
+729 GVAIGIVGGV

-764 VLLAGLAFVACAV
+764 VLLAGLALVACAV

>member
-25 AVLVLAIG
+25 AVLVLSIG

-59 LVFIEN
+59 LVFVEN
-65 VYPNVGHTSIS
+65 VFQQAGHTPMT
-76 YPNYQFWRDQHQ
+76 YTNFQFWRDQHQ
-88 LFDQVITFF
+88 LFDQVVTYF
-97 SSSAALTGLQEPEE
+97 SSIGAMTGLQEPEE
-111 VRIIRIS
+111 VPIVRIS

-126 VSPIVGRGFR
+126 VSPIAGRGFR
-136 DDEEPKSGN
+136 DDEEPRSAD

-159 AGSASA
+159 GGSSSA
-165 FGQKLT
+165 VGQKLT
-171 LNDNV
+171 LNDSV
-176 YDIIGVVPDSFRL
+176 YTIVGVVPDSFRL
-189 GRERFELV
+189 GHPFELV
-197 MPLRLTPEVGL
+197 MPLRLTPDI
-208 NFLPAIGRLQP
+208 NIAFLPAIARLQP
-219 AVSSKQAQA
+219 GVSLKQAQA
-228 ALPGI
+228 ALPGL
-233 VTAYKKSNSEL
+233 VPAYKKADPEL
-244 DNVAFTPYQ
+244 SNVAFTPYQ
-253 QVLVGNSRPLLFVL
+253 QILVGNSWPLLFVL

-291 TREKEIA
+291 VREKEIA

-305 GRVRLARQLLTES
+305 GRGRLARQLLTES

-343 LQRRLPQAIAIH
+343 LQKRLPQAIAIQ
-355 LDGRILVFALLLSL
+355 LDGRILLFALLLSL
-369 ATGLVFGMAPVL
+369 ATGLVFGMAPVV

-431 MFSLLNVDK
+431 MVSLINVDK

-459 GDPKT
+459 KDPKT

-476 NSLPGVQSAGWVYTL
+476 SSLPGVQSAGWVYTL
-491 PLTGSSTNGG
+491 PLTGNSTNGG
-501 IKIEGHPGDSPNVDK
+501 IKIEGRPGDSPNVDK

-524 QALRIPLLKG
+524 QAMRTPLVKG
-534 RLFDSRDNLN
+534 RFFDAHDNLN
-544 SPKVVIVNQ
+544 SPRIVIVNQ
-553 TFAQKVF
+553 SLAQKAF

-571 VNWGDPGW
+571 VGWGDPGF

-594 TAEGRSST
+594 TAEHRSST
-602 FMLYAQNAAL
+602 FMLYSQNAAL
-612 MQYLDTNLVVRTGQ
+612 MEYLDTNLVVRTSQ
-626 DPLSA
+626 EPLSA
-631 VTAIR
+631 VAAIR
-636 SRIHQLDSNQPLADV
+636 SRIQQLDPNQPLADV

-684 IGIYGVLSYFVVQRN
+684 IGIYGVLSYFVVQRS

-710 QRSNVLGLILGQG
+710 QRSSVLRLILGQG
-723 ARLIGI
+723 ARMIGI
-729 GVAIGIVGGL
+729 GVAIGIVAGIG
-739 WAARALTSLL
+739 AARALTSLL
-749 FGVKSTDLPTFVAVS
+749 FGVKSTDLPTFIAVS
-764 VLLAGLAFVACAV
+764 VLLASLALVACAV

-791 RSE
+791 RNE

>member
-1 VETLIQDI
+1 VETLIQDT

-59 LVFIEN
+59 LVFVEN
-65 VYPNVGHTSIS
+65 VFKQAGHTPMT
-76 YPNYQFWRDQHQ
+76 YTNFQFWRDQHQ
-88 LFDQVITFF
+88 LFDQVVTYF
-97 SSSAALTGLQEPEE
+97 SSIGAMTGLQEPEE
-111 VRIIRIS
+111 VPIVRIS

-126 VSPIVGRGFR
+126 VSPIAGRGFR
-136 DDEEPKSGN
+136 DDEEPRSAD

-159 AGSASA
+159 GGSASA
-165 FGQKLT
+165 VGQKLT
-171 LNDNV
+171 LNDSV
-176 YDIIGVVPDSFRL
+176 YTIVGVVPDSFRL
-189 GRERFELV
+189 GHPFELL
-197 MPLRLTPEVGL
+197 MPLRLTPDV
-208 NFLPAIGRLQP
+208 NIAFLPAIARLQP
-219 AVSSKQAQA
+219 GVSLKQAQA
-228 ALPGI
+228 ALPGLI
-233 VTAYKKSNSEL
+233 PAYKKADPEL
-244 DNVAFTPYQ
+244 ENIAFTPYQ

-291 TREKEIA
+291 IREKEVA

-305 GRVRLARQLLTES
+305 GRGRLARQLLTES
-318 VLLSLIGGLLGILLG
+318 VLLSLIGGVLGILLG
-333 WSSLHFLTSL
+333 WISLHFLTSL
-343 LQRRLPQAIAIH
+343 LQKRLPQAIAIQ

-369 ATGLVFGMAPVL
+369 VTGLVFGMAPVV

-390 RLKQGGRQTAGGG
+390 RLKQGGRQTTGGG
-403 QRLRQILVVG
+403 QRLRQVLVVS

-431 MFSLLNVDK
+431 MVSLLNVDK

-459 GDPKT
+459 KDPKT

-476 NSLPGVQSAGWVYTL
+476 NSLPGVQAAGWVYTL
-491 PLTGSSTNGG
+491 PLTGNSTNGG

-524 QALRIPLLKG
+524 QAMRTPLLKG
-534 RLFDSRDNLN
+534 RFFDPRDNLN
-544 SPKVVIVNQ
+544 SPRVVIVNQ
-553 TFAQKVF
+553 TLAQKVF

-571 VNWGDPGW
+571 VGWGDPGF

-594 TAEGRSST
+594 TAEHRSST
-602 FMLYAQNAAL
+602 FMLYSQNAAL
-612 MQYLDTNLVVRTGQ
+612 MEYLDTNLVVRTSQ
-626 DPLSA
+626 EPLSA
-631 VTAIR
+631 VAAIR
-636 SRIHQLDSNQPLADV
+636 SRIQQLDPNQPLADV

-684 IGIYGVLSYFVVQRN
+684 IGIYGVLSYFVVQRS

-729 GVAIGIVGGL
+729 GIAIGIVGGV

-749 FGVKSTDLPTFVAVS
+749 FGVKSTDLPTFVGVS
-764 VLLAGLAFVACAV
+764 VLLAGLALVACAV

>member
-1 VETLIQDI
+1 METLIQDI

-25 AVLVLAIG
+25 AVVVLAVG
-33 IGANT
+33 IGAST
-38 AIFSVVDTVL
+38 AIFSIVDTVL

-59 LVFIEN
+59 LVFVEN
-65 VYPNVGHTSIS
+65 VYPNVGHTSVS

-97 SSSAALTGLQEPEE
+97 SSSAALTGLEEPEE

-126 VSPIVGRGFR
+126 VSPIAGRGFR

-159 AGSASA
+159 GASASA
-165 FGQKLT
+165 LGQKLT

-176 YDIIGVVPDSFRL
+176 YVIIGVVPDSFRL
-189 GRERFELV
+189 GGERFELV
-197 MPLRLTPEVGL
+197 MPLRLTPDVGL
-208 NFLPAIGRLQP
+208 NFLPAIARLQP
-219 AVSSKQAQA
+219 GVSLKQAQA

-233 VTAYKKSNSEL
+233 VTAYKKSNTEL
-244 DNVAFTPYQ
+244 DNVSFTPYQ

-291 TREKEIA
+291 AREKEIA

-318 VLLSLIGGLLGILLG
+318 VLLSLIGGVLGILLG

-343 LQRRLPQAIAIH
+343 LQRRLPQAIAIQ

-369 ATGLVFGMAPVL
+369 ATGLVFGMAPVV

-403 QRLRQILVVG
+403 QRMRQVLVVG

-431 MFSLLNVDK
+431 MVSLLNVDK
-440 GFNSHHVI
+440 GFNSHHVL
-448 TMAVRPSPVRY
+448 TLAVRPSPVRY
-459 GDPKT
+459 KEPQT

-491 PLTGSSTNGG
+491 PLTGNSTNGG

-516 QYVEGNYF
+516 QYMEGNYF
-524 QALRIPLLKG
+524 QAMRTPLLKG
-534 RLFDSRDNLN
+534 RFFDSRDNLN
-544 SPKVVIVNQ
+544 SPRVVIVNQ
-553 TFAQKVF
+553 ALAQKVF

-571 VNWGDPGW
+571 VGWGDPGW

-594 TAEGRSST
+594 TAEHRPST

-612 MQYLDTNLVVRTGQ
+612 MQYLDTNLVVRTSQ

-631 VTAIR
+631 VAAIR
-636 SRIHQLDSNQPLADV
+636 SRIQQLDPNQPLADV

-684 IGIYGVLSYFVVQRN
+684 IGIYGVLSYFVVQRS

-710 QRSNVLGLILGQG
+710 QRSNVLRLILGQG

-729 GVAIGIVGGL
+729 GVAIGIVGGV

-749 FGVKSTDLPTFVAVS
+749 FGVKSTDLPTFVGVS
-764 VLLAGLAFVACAV
+764 VLLASLALVACAV

>member
-59 LVFIEN
+59 LVFVEN
-65 VYPNVGHTSIS
+65 VFKQAGHTPMT
-76 YPNYQFWRDQHQ
+76 YTNFQFWRDQHQ
-88 LFDQVITFF
+88 LFDQVVTYF
-97 SSSAALTGLQEPEE
+97 SSIGAMTGLQEPEE
-111 VRIIRIS
+111 VPIVRIS

-126 VSPIVGRGFR
+126 VSPIAGRGFR
-136 DDEEPKSGN
+136 DDEEPKSAD

-159 AGSASA
+159 GGSASA
-165 FGQKLT
+165 VGQKLT
-171 LNDNV
+171 LNDSV
-176 YDIIGVVPDSFRL
+176 YTIVGVVPDSFRL
-189 GRERFELV
+189 GHPFELL
-197 MPLRLTPEVGL
+197 MPLRLTPDV
-208 NFLPAIGRLQP
+208 NIAFLPAIARLQP
-219 AVSSKQAQA
+219 GVSLKQAQA
-228 ALPGI
+228 ALPGLLS
-233 VTAYKKSNSEL
+233 AYKKNDPEL
-244 DNVAFTPYQ
+244 DSVAITPYQ
-253 QVLVGNSRPLLFVL
+253 QILVGNSRPLLFVL

-291 TREKEIA
+291 VREKEIA

-305 GRVRLARQLLTES
+305 GRGRLARQLLTES
-318 VLLSLIGGLLGILLG
+318 VLLSLMGGVLGILLG

-355 LDGRILVFALLLSL
+355 LDGRILLFALLLSL
-369 ATGLVFGMAPVL
+369 ATGLVFGMAPVV

-403 QRLRQILVVG
+403 QRLRQVLVVS

-431 MFSLLNVDK
+431 MVSLLNVDK

-459 GDPKT
+459 KDAKT

-476 NSLPGVQSAGWVYTL
+476 STLPGVQSAGWVYTL
-491 PLTGSSTNGG
+491 PLTGNSTNGG

-524 QALRIPLLKG
+524 QAMRTPLLKG
-534 RLFDSRDNLN
+534 RFFDPRDNLN
-544 SPKVVIVNQ
+544 SPRVVIVNQ
-553 TFAQKVF
+553 TLAQKVF

-571 VNWGDPGW
+571 VGWGDPGF

-594 TAEGRSST
+594 TSEHRPST

-612 MQYLDTNLVVRTGQ
+612 MEYLDTNLVVRTSQ
-626 DPLSA
+626 EPLSA
-631 VTAIR
+631 VAAIR
-636 SRIHQLDSNQPLADV
+636 SRIQQLDPNQPLADV

-684 IGIYGVLSYFVVQRN
+684 IGIYGVLSYFVVQRS

-710 QRSNVLGLILGQG
+710 QRSNVLRLILGQG

-729 GVAIGIVGGL
+729 GVAIGIVGGV

-749 FGVKSTDLPTFVAVS
+749 FGVKSTDLPTFIAVS
-764 VLLAGLAFVACAV
+764 VLLAGLALVACAV

>member
-17 KNPGFALV
+17 KNPGFTLV

-59 LVFIEN
+59 LVFVEN
-65 VYPNVGHTSIS
+65 VFHQAGHTPMT
-76 YPNYQFWRDQHQ
+76 YTNFQFWRDQHQ
-88 LFDQVITFF
+88 LFDQVMTYF
-97 SSSAALTGLQEPEE
+97 SSTAAMTGLQEPEE
-111 VRIIRIS
+111 VPIVRIS

-126 VSPIVGRGFR
+126 VSPIAGRGFR
-136 DDEEPKSGN
+136 DDEEPKTASP
-145 RVVMLTESFWHKHY
+145 VVMLTESFWHKHY
-159 AGSASA
+159 GGSASA
-165 FGQKLT
+165 VGQKLT

-176 YDIIGVVPDSFRL
+176 YTVVGVVPDSFRL
-189 GRERFELV
+189 GHPFELL
-197 MPLRLTPEVGL
+197 MPLRLTPDV
-208 NFLPAIGRLQP
+208 NIAFLPAIARLQP
-219 AVSSKQAQA
+219 GVSLKQAQA
-228 ALPGI
+228 ALPGLI
-233 VTAYKKSNSEL
+233 PAYKKADPEL
-244 DNVAFTPYQ
+244 DDVAFTPYQ

-267 LGGVIAV
+267 LGGVVAV

-291 TREKEIA
+291 VREKEIA

-318 VLLSLIGGLLGILLG
+318 VLLSLIGGVLGILMG
-333 WSSLHFLTSL
+333 WSSLHFVISL

-390 RLKQGGRQTAGGG
+390 RLKQGGRQTTGGG
-403 QRLRQILVVG
+403 QRLRQVLVVG
-413 EIAISLVLLAA
+413 EIAISLVLLSA

-431 MFSLLNVDK
+431 MLSLISVDK

-459 GDPKT
+459 KEPKT

-476 NSLPGVQSAGWVYTL
+476 KSLPGVQAAGWVYTL
-491 PLTGSSTNGG
+491 PLTGNSTNGG

-524 QALRIPLLKG
+524 QAMRTPLLKG
-534 RLFDSRDNLN
+534 RFFDSRDDLN
-544 SPKVVIVNQ
+544 SPRVVIVNQ
-553 TFAQKVF
+553 SLAQKVF

-571 VNWGDPGW
+571 VGWGDPGW
-579 SEIIGVVADAKQEAL
+579 AEIIGVVADTKQEAL
-594 TAEGRSST
+594 TAEHRPST

-612 MQYLDTNLVVRTGQ
+612 MQYLDTNLVVRTSQ

-631 VTAIR
+631 VAAIR
-636 SRIHQLDSNQPLADV
+636 SRIQQLDPNQPLADV

-684 IGIYGVLSYFVVQRN
+684 IGIYGVLSYFVVQRR

-710 QRSNVLGLILGQG
+710 QRSNVLRLILGQG
-723 ARLIGI
+723 ACLIAI

-739 WAARALTSLL
+739 WAARTLTSLL
-749 FGVKSTDLPTFVAVS
+749 FGVKSTDLPTFIAVS
-764 VLLAGLAFVACAV
+764 VLLASLALVACAV

-791 RSE
+791 RNE

>member
-65 VYPNVGHTSIS
+65 VFKQAGHTPMT
-76 YPNYQFWRDQHQ
+76 YTNFQFWRDQHQ
-88 LFDQVITFF
+88 LFDQVITYFN
-97 SSSAALTGLQEPEE
+97 SIAAITDLQEPEE
-111 VRIIRIS
+111 VPIVRIS

-126 VSPIVGRGFR
+126 ISPIAGRGFR

-145 RVVMLTESFWHKHY
+145 PVVMLTESFWRKHY
-159 AGSASA
+159 GGSASA
-165 FGQKLT
+165 VGQKLT
-171 LNDNV
+171 LNDRIFTIV
-176 YDIIGVVPDSFRL
+176 GVVPDSFRL
-189 GRERFELV
+189 GTPFQLL
-197 MPLRLTPEVGL
+197 MPLRLTPDV
-208 NFLPAIGRLQP
+208 NIAFLPGIARLQP
-219 AVSSKQAQA
+219 DVNLKQAQA
-228 ALPGI
+228 ALPGLI
-233 VTAYKKSNSEL
+233 PAYKKTDPEL
-244 DNVAFTPYQ
+244 DNIAFTPYQ
-253 QVLVGNSRPLLFVL
+253 QILVGNSRPLLFVL

-291 TREKEIA
+291 VREKEIA

-305 GRVRLARQLLTES
+305 GRGRLARQLLTES
-318 VLLSLIGGLLGILLG
+318 VLLSLIGGVLGILLG

-343 LQRRLPQAIAIH
+343 LQKRLPQAIAIH
-355 LDGRILVFALLLSL
+355 LDARILVFALLLSL
-369 ATGLVFGMAPVL
+369 ATGLVFGMAPVV

-403 QRLRQILVVG
+403 QRLRQVLVVG

-431 MFSLLNVDK
+431 MVSLLNVDK

-459 GDPKT
+459 KEPKT
-464 EILYLQRILESV
+464 EILYLQRILENV
-476 NSLPGVQSAGWVYTL
+476 NSLPGVQAAGWVYTL
-491 PLTGSSTNGG
+491 PLTGNSTNGG
-501 IKIEGHPGDSPNVDK
+501 IKIEGRLGDSPNVDK

-524 QALRIPLLKG
+524 QAMSTPLLKG
-534 RLFDSRDNLN
+534 RFFDSRDNIN
-544 SPKVVIVNQ
+544 SPRVVIVNQ
-553 TFAQKVF
+553 TLAQKVF

-571 VNWGDPGW
+571 VGWGDPGF

-594 TAEGRSST
+594 TADRRATT
-602 FMLYAQNAAL
+602 FMLYSQNAAL
-612 MQYLDTNLVVRTGQ
+612 MEYLDTNLVVRTSQ

-631 VTAIR
+631 VAAIR
-636 SRIHQLDSNQPLADV
+636 SRIQQLDPNQPLADV

-684 IGIYGVLSYFVVQRN
+684 IGIYGVLSYFVVQRR

-710 QRSNVLGLILGQG
+710 QRSNVLRLILGQG
-723 ARLIGI
+723 ARLIAIGI
-729 GVAIGIVGGL
+729 AIGIVGGV

-749 FGVKSTDLPTFVAVS
+749 FGVKSTDLPTFIAVS
-764 VLLAGLAFVACAV
+764 VLLASLALVACAV

-791 RSE
+791 RND

>member
-59 LVFIEN
+59 LVFVEN
-65 VYPNVGHTSIS
+65 VFKQAGHTPMT
-76 YPNYQFWRDQHQ
+76 YTNFQFWRDQHQ
-88 LFDQVITFF
+88 LFDQMMTYF
-97 SSSAALTGLQEPEE
+97 SSTAAMTGLQEPEE
-111 VRIIRIS
+111 VPIVRIS

-126 VSPIVGRGFR
+126 VSPIAGRGFR
-136 DDEEPKSGN
+136 DDEEPRSADP
-145 RVVMLTESFWHKHY
+145 VVMLRESFWRKHY
-159 AGSASA
+159 GGSPSA
-165 FGQKLT
+165 VGQKLT
-171 LNDNV
+171 LNDRV
-176 YDIIGVVPDSFRL
+176 YTIVGVVPDSFRL
-189 GRERFELV
+189 GHPFELL
-197 MPLRLTPEVGL
+197 MPLRLTPDV
-208 NFLPAIGRLQP
+208 NIAFLPGIARLQP
-219 AVSSKQAQA
+219 GVSLKQAQA
-228 ALPGI
+228 ALPGLLS
-233 VTAYKKSNSEL
+233 AYKKNDPEL

-291 TREKEIA
+291 VREKEVA

-305 GRVRLARQLLTES
+305 GRGRLARQLLTES
-318 VLLSLIGGLLGILLG
+318 VLLSLIGGVLGILLG

-343 LQRRLPQAIAIH
+343 LQRRLPQSIAIH
-355 LDGRILVFALLLSL
+355 LDGRILLVALLLSL
-369 ATGLVFGMAPVL
+369 ATGLVFGMAPVV

-403 QRLRQILVVG
+403 QRLRQVLVVS

-431 MFSLLNVDK
+431 MVSLINVDK

-459 GDPKT
+459 KDAKT

-476 NSLPGVQSAGWVYTL
+476 STLPGVQSAGWVYTL
-491 PLTGSSTNGG
+491 PLTGNSTNGG

-524 QALRIPLLKG
+524 QAMRTPLLKG
-534 RLFDSRDNLN
+534 RFFDPRDNLN
-544 SPKVVIVNQ
+544 SPRVVIVNQ
-553 TFAQKVF
+553 TLAQKVF

-571 VNWGDPGW
+571 VGWGDPGF

-594 TAEGRSST
+594 TAEHRSST
-602 FMLYAQNAAL
+602 FMLYSQNAAL
-612 MQYLDTNLVVRTGQ
+612 MEYLDTNLVVRTSQ
-626 DPLSA
+626 EPLSA
-631 VTAIR
+631 VAAIR
-636 SRIHQLDSNQPLADV
+636 SRIQQLDPNQPLADV

-684 IGIYGVLSYFVVQRN
+684 IGIYGVLSYFVVQRS

-729 GVAIGIVGGL
+729 GVAIGIVGGV

-749 FGVKSTDLPTFVAVS
+749 FGVKSTDLPTFVGVS
-764 VLLAGLAFVACAV
+764 VLLAGLALVACAV

>member
-1 VETLIQDI
+1 METLIQDI

-65 VYPNVGHTSIS
+65 VFQQAGHTPMT
-76 YPNYQFWRDQHQ
+76 YTQYQFWRDQHQ
-88 LFDQVITFF
+88 LFDQVVTYF
-97 SSSAALTGLQEPEE
+97 SSIAAMTGLQEPEE
-111 VRIIRIS
+111 VPIVRIS

-126 VSPIVGRGFR
+126 ISPIAGRGFR

-145 RVVMLTESFWHKHY
+145 RVVMLTESFWRKHY
-159 AGSASA
+159 GGSASA
-165 FGQKLT
+165 VGQKLT

-176 YDIIGVVPDSFRL
+176 YTIVGVVPDSFRL
-189 GRERFELV
+189 GHPFELL
-197 MPLRLTPEVGL
+197 MPLRLTPDV
-208 NFLPAIGRLQP
+208 NIAFLPAIARLQP
-219 AVSSKQAQA
+219 GVSLKQAQA
-228 ALPGI
+228 ALPGLI
-233 VTAYKKSNSEL
+233 PAYKKADPEL

-253 QVLVGNSRPLLFVL
+253 QILVGNSRPLLFVL

-291 TREKEIA
+291 VREKEIA

-318 VLLSLIGGLLGILLG
+318 VLLSLIGGVLGILLG

-343 LQRRLPQAIAIH
+343 LQKRLPQAIAIH
-355 LDGRILVFALLLSL
+355 LDARILVFALLLSL
-369 ATGLVFGMAPVL
+369 ATGLVFGMAPVV

-403 QRLRQILVVG
+403 QRLRQVLVVG

-431 MFSLLNVDK
+431 MVSLINVDK

-459 GDPKT
+459 KEPKT
-464 EILYLQRILESV
+464 EILYLQRILENV
-476 NSLPGVQSAGWVYTL
+476 NSLPGVQAAGWVYTL
-491 PLTGSSTNGG
+491 PLTGNSTNGG

-524 QALRIPLLKG
+524 QAMSTPLLKG
-534 RLFDSRDNLN
+534 RFFDSRDNLN
-544 SPKVVIVNQ
+544 SPRVVIVNQ
-553 TFAQKVF
+553 TLAQKVF

-571 VNWGDPGW
+571 VGWGDPGF

-594 TAEGRSST
+594 TADRRAST
-602 FMLYAQNAAL
+602 FMLYSQNAAL
-612 MQYLDTNLVVRTGQ
+612 MEYLDTNLVVRTSQ

-631 VTAIR
+631 VAAIR
-636 SRIHQLDSNQPLADV
+636 SRIQQLDPNQPLADV

-669 WLFGGFSAIALFLAA
+669 WLFGGFSAIALFSGGNRDLWRTFVLRGAA
-684 IGIYGVLSYFVVQRN
+684 QTGDWR
-699 QEIGVRMALGA
+699 AH
-710 QRSNVLGLILGQG
+710 G
-723 ARLIGI
+723 ARGAKVQCSAIDPGPGRAPDWHWGCDRDSRRCLGGAGSHVTSVRRQVHRSSDVYRRLSAAGQPGTGGMCRA
-729 GVAIGIVGGL
+729 GVAGHARRSAGG
-739 WAARALTSLL
+739 A
-749 FGVKSTDLPTFVAVS
+749 
-764 VLLAGLAFVACAV
+764 
-777 PALRATRVDPLVVL
+777 
-791 RSE
+791 

>member
-1 VETLIQDI
+1 VETLIQDV
-9 RFALRVLR
+9 RFALRVFK

-38 AIFSVVDTVL
+38 GIFSVVDTVL

-65 VYPNVGHTSIS
+65 VFQQAGHTPMT
-76 YPNYQFWRDQHQ
+76 YAQYQFWRDQHQ
-88 LFDQVITFF
+88 LFDQVITYFN
-97 SSSAALTGLQEPEE
+97 SIAAITDLQEPEE
-111 VRIIRIS
+111 VPIVRIS

-126 VSPIVGRGFR
+126 ISPIAGRGFR

-145 RVVMLTESFWHKHY
+145 PVVMLTESFWRKHY
-159 AGSASA
+159 GGSASA
-165 FGQKLT
+165 VGQKLT
-171 LNDNV
+171 LNDRV
-176 YDIIGVVPDSFRL
+176 FTIVGVVPDSFRL
-189 GRERFELV
+189 GTPFQLL
-197 MPLRLTPEVGL
+197 MPLRLTPDV
-208 NFLPAIGRLQP
+208 NIAFLPGIARLQP
-219 AVSSKQAQA
+219 DVNLKQAQA
-228 ALPGI
+228 ALPGLI
-233 VTAYKKSNSEL
+233 PAYKKTDPEL
-244 DNVAFTPYQ
+244 DNIAFTPYQ
-253 QVLVGNSRPLLFVL
+253 QILVGNSRPLLFVL

-291 TREKEIA
+291 VREKEIA

-305 GRVRLARQLLTES
+305 GRGRLARQLLTES
-318 VLLSLIGGLLGILLG
+318 VLLSLIGGVLGILLG

-343 LQRRLPQAIAIH
+343 LQKRLPQAIAIH
-355 LDGRILVFALLLSL
+355 LDARILVFALLLSL
-369 ATGLVFGMAPVL
+369 ATGLVFGMAPVV

-403 QRLRQILVVG
+403 QRLRQVLVVG

-431 MFSLLNVDK
+431 MVSLFNVDK

-459 GDPKT
+459 KEPKT
-464 EILYLQRILESV
+464 EILYLQRILENV
-476 NSLPGVQSAGWVYTL
+476 NSLPGVQAAGWVYTL
-491 PLTGSSTNGG
+491 PLTGNSTNGG
-501 IKIEGHPGDSPNVDK
+501 IKIEGRPGDSPNVDK

-524 QALRIPLLKG
+524 QAMSTPLLKG
-534 RLFDSRDNLN
+534 RFFDSRDNIN
-544 SPKVVIVNQ
+544 SPRVVIVNQ
-553 TFAQKVF
+553 TLAQKVF

-571 VNWGDPGW
+571 VGWGDPGF

-594 TAEGRSST
+594 TADRRATT
-602 FMLYAQNAAL
+602 FMLYSQNAAL
-612 MQYLDTNLVVRTGQ
+612 MEYLDTNLVVRTSQ

-631 VTAIR
+631 VAAIR
-636 SRIHQLDSNQPLADV
+636 SRIQQLDPNQPLADV

-684 IGIYGVLSYFVVQRN
+684 IGIYGVLSYFVVQRR

-710 QRSNVLGLILGQG
+710 QRSNVLRLILGQG
-723 ARLIGI
+723 ARLIAIGI
-729 GVAIGIVGGL
+729 AIGIVGGV

-749 FGVKSTDLPTFVAVS
+749 FGVKSTDLPTFIAVS
-764 VLLAGLAFVACAV
+764 VLLASLALVACAV

-791 RSE
+791 RNE

>member
-25 AVLVLAIG
+25 AILVLAIG

-59 LVFIEN
+59 LVFVEN
-65 VYPNVGHTSIS
+65 VFQQAGHTPMT
-76 YPNYQFWRDQHQ
+76 YTQYQFWRDQHQ
-88 LFDQVITFF
+88 LFDQVVTYF
-97 SSSAALTGLQEPEE
+97 SSIGAMTGLQEPEE
-111 VRIIRIS
+111 VPIVRIS

-126 VSPIVGRGFR
+126 VTPIAGRGFR
-136 DDEEPKSGN
+136 DDEEPKSAD

-159 AGSASA
+159 GGSASA
-165 FGQKLT
+165 VGQKLT
-171 LNDNV
+171 LNDSV
-176 YDIIGVVPDSFRL
+176 YTIVGVVPDSFRL
-189 GRERFELV
+189 RHPFELV
-197 MPLRLTPEVGL
+197 MPLRLTPE
-208 NFLPAIGRLQP
+208 NIAFLPGIARLQP
-219 AVSSKQAQA
+219 GVSLKQAQA
-228 ALPGI
+228 ALPGLI
-233 VTAYKKSNSEL
+233 PAYKKADPEL
-244 DNVAFTPYQ
+244 SNVAITPYQ
-253 QVLVGNSRPLLFVL
+253 QILVGNSRPLLFVL
-267 LGGVIAV
+267 LGGVVAV

-291 TREKEIA
+291 VREKEIA

-305 GRVRLARQLLTES
+305 GRLRLARQLLTES
-318 VLLSLIGGLLGILLG
+318 VLLSLMGGVLGILLG
-333 WSSLHFLTSL
+333 WGSLHFLTSL
-343 LQRRLPQAIAIH
+343 LQQRLPQAIAIQ

-369 ATGLVFGMAPVL
+369 ATGLVFGMAPVV

-431 MFSLLNVDK
+431 MVSLLNVDK

-459 GDPKT
+459 KDPKT

-476 NSLPGVQSAGWVYTL
+476 NSLPGVQSSGWVYTL
-491 PLTGSSTNGG
+491 PLTGNSTNGP

-524 QALRIPLLKG
+524 QAMRTPLLKG
-534 RLFDSRDNLN
+534 RFFDSRDNLN

-553 TFAQKVF
+553 TLAQKVF

-571 VNWGDPGW
+571 VGWGDPGF

-594 TAEGRSST
+594 TAADRSST

-612 MQYLDTNLVVRTGQ
+612 MQYLDTNLVVRTSQ

-631 VTAIR
+631 VAAIR
-636 SRIHQLDSNQPLADV
+636 SRIQQLDPNQPLADV

-684 IGIYGVLSYFVVQRN
+684 IGIYGVLSYFVVQRS

-710 QRSNVLGLILGQG
+710 QRSNVLRLILGQG

-729 GVAIGIVGGL
+729 GVTIGIVGGV

-749 FGVKSTDLPTFVAVS
+749 FGVKSTDLSTFVAVS
-764 VLLAGLAFVACAV
+764 VLLAGLALVACAV
-777 PALRATRVDPLVVL
+777 PALRATRVDPLVAL
-791 RSE
+791 RNE

>member
-1 VETLIQDI
+1 VETLFQDI

-65 VYPNVGHTSIS
+65 VFQQAGHTPMT
-76 YPNYQFWRDQHQ
+76 YTQYQFWRDQHQ
-88 LFDQVITFF
+88 LFDQVVTYF
-97 SSSAALTGLQEPEE
+97 SSIGAMTGLHEPEE
-111 VRIIRIS
+111 VPIVRIS

-126 VSPIVGRGFR
+126 VTPIAGRGFR
-136 DDEEPKSGN
+136 DDEEPKSAD

-159 AGSASA
+159 GASASA
-165 FGQKLT
+165 IGQKLT
-171 LNDNV
+171 LNDSV
-176 YDIIGVVPDSFRL
+176 YTIVGVVPDSFRL
-189 GRERFELV
+189 RHPFELL
-197 MPLRLTPEVGL
+197 MPLRLTPE
-208 NFLPAIGRLQP
+208 NIAFLPAIARLQP
-219 AVSSKQAQA
+219 AVSLKQAQA
-228 ALPGI
+228 ALPGLI
-233 VTAYKKSNSEL
+233 PAYKKDDPEL
-244 DNVAFTPYQ
+244 SDVAFTPYQ

-291 TREKEIA
+291 AREKEIA

-305 GRVRLARQLLTES
+305 GRLRLARQLLTES
-318 VLLSLIGGLLGILLG
+318 VLLSLIGGVLGILLG
-333 WSSLHFLTSL
+333 WGSLHFLTTL
-343 LQRRLPQAIAIH
+343 LQRRLPQAIAIQ
-355 LDGRILVFALLLSL
+355 LDIRILVFALLLSL
-369 ATGLVFGMAPVL
+369 ATGLVFGLAPVM

-403 QRLRQILVVG
+403 QRLRQVLVVG

-431 MFSLLNVDK
+431 MISLINVDK
-440 GFNSHHVI
+440 GFNSHHVL

-459 GDPKT
+459 KDQKT
-464 EILYLQRILESV
+464 EILYLQKILENV
-476 NSLPGVQSAGWVYTL
+476 NSLPGVQAAGWVYTL

-501 IKIEGHPGDSPNVDK
+501 IKIEGRPGDSPNVDK
-516 QYVEGNYF
+516 QYVQGNYF
-524 QALRIPLLKG
+524 QAMRTPLLKG
-534 RLFDSRDNLN
+534 RFFDPRDNID
-544 SPKVVIVNQ
+544 SPKAVIVNQ
-553 TFAQKVF
+553 TLAQKVF

-571 VNWGDPGW
+571 VGWGDPGF

-594 TAEGRSST
+594 SAEHRPST
-602 FMLYAQNAAL
+602 FMLYTQNAAI
-612 MQYLDTNLVVRTGQ
+612 MQYLDTNLVVRTSQ

-631 VTAIR
+631 VAAIR
-636 SRIHQLDSNQPLADV
+636 SRIQQLDPNQPVSDV
-651 KTMDDVLA
+651 KTMDDVIA

-684 IGIYGVLSYFVVQRN
+684 IGIYGVLSYFVVQRS

-710 QRSNVLGLILGQG
+710 QRSNVLRLILGQG

-729 GVAIGIVGGL
+729 GVAIGIVGGF

-749 FGVKSTDLPTFVAVS
+749 FGVKPTDLPTFVVVS
-764 VLLAGLAFVACAV
+764 MLLAGLALVACAV

-791 RSE
+791 RNE

>member
-17 KNPGFALV
+17 RNPGFALV

-65 VYPNVGHTSIS
+65 VFQQAGHTPMT
-76 YPNYQFWRDQHQ
+76 YTQYQFWRDQHQ
-88 LFDQVITFF
+88 LFDQVVTYF
-97 SSSAALTGLQEPEE
+97 SSIGAMTGLQEPEE
-111 VRIIRIS
+111 VPIVRIS

-126 VSPIVGRGFR
+126 VTPIAGRGFR
-136 DDEEPKSGN
+136 DDEEPKSGD
-145 RVVMLTESFWHKHY
+145 RVVMLTESFWRKHY
-159 AGSASA
+159 QASPSAL
-165 FGQKLT
+165 GQKLT
-171 LNDNV
+171 ISDNV
-176 YDIIGVVPDSFRL
+176 FTIIGVVPDSFRL
-189 GRERFELV
+189 RHPFELL
-197 MPLRLTPEVGL
+197 MPLRLTPD
-208 NFLPAIGRLQP
+208 NIAFLPAIARLQP
-219 AVSSKQAQA
+219 GVSLKQAQA
-228 ALPGI
+228 ALPGLI
-233 VTAYKKSNSEL
+233 PAYKKADPEL
-244 DNVAFTPYQ
+244 SDVAITPYQ
-253 QVLVGNSRPLLFVL
+253 QILVGNSRPLLFVL

-291 TREKEIA
+291 SREKEIA

-305 GRVRLARQLLTES
+305 GRLRLARQLLTES
-318 VLLSLIGGLLGILLG
+318 VLLSLMGGVLGILMG
-333 WSSLHFLTSL
+333 WGSLHFLTSL
-343 LQRRLPQAIAIH
+343 LQQRLPQAIAIH
-355 LDGRILVFALLLSL
+355 LDARILVFALLLSL
-369 ATGLVFGMAPVL
+369 ATGLVFGMAPVV

-403 QRLRQILVVG
+403 QRLRQILVVS

-431 MFSLLNVDK
+431 MISLINVDK

-459 GDPKT
+459 KEPKT
-464 EILYLQRILESV
+464 EILYLQRILENV

-491 PLTGSSTNGG
+491 PLTGNSTNGP

-524 QALRIPLLKG
+524 QAMSTPLLKG
-534 RLFDSRDNLN
+534 RFFDARDNIN
-544 SPKVVIVNQ
+544 SPRVVIVNQ
-553 TFAQKVF
+553 TLAQKVF

-571 VNWGDPGW
+571 VGWGDPGF

-594 TAEGRSST
+594 TADRRPST
-602 FMLYAQNAAL
+602 FMLYSQNAAL
-612 MQYLDTNLVVRTGQ
+612 MEYLDTNLVVRTSQ

-631 VTAIR
+631 VAAIR
-636 SRIHQLDSNQPLADV
+636 SRIQQLDPNQPLADV

-684 IGIYGVLSYFVVQRN
+684 IGIYGVLSYFVVQRS
-699 QEIGVRMALGA
+699 QEIGVRLALGA
-710 QRSNVLGLILGQG
+710 QRSNVLRLILGQG

-729 GVAIGIVGGL
+729 GVAIGIIGGV

-749 FGVKSTDLPTFVAVS
+749 FGVKSTDLPTFVGVS
-764 VLLAGLAFVACAV
+764 VLLAGLALVACAV

>member
-1 VETLIQDI
+1 VEALIQDI

-53 YPHAER
+53 YPHPER
-59 LVFIEN
+59 LVFVEN
-65 VYPNVGHTSIS
+65 VFQQAGHTPMT
-76 YPNYQFWRDQHQ
+76 YTNFQFWRDQHQ
-88 LFDQVITFF
+88 LFDQVMTYF
-97 SSSAALTGLQEPEE
+97 SSTAAMTGLQEPEE
-111 VRIIRIS
+111 VPIVRIS

-126 VSPIVGRGFR
+126 VSPIAGRGFR
-136 DDEEPKSGN
+136 DDEEPRSASP
-145 RVVMLTESFWHKHY
+145 VLMLTESFWHKHY
-159 AGSASA
+159 GGSASA
-165 FGQKLT
+165 VGQKLT
-171 LNDNV
+171 LNDRV
-176 YDIIGVVPDSFRL
+176 YTIVGVVPDSFRL
-189 GRERFELV
+189 GHPFELL
-197 MPLRLTPEVGL
+197 MPLRLTPDV
-208 NFLPAIGRLQP
+208 NIAFLPGIARLQP
-219 AVSSKQAQA
+219 GVSLKQAQA
-228 ALPGI
+228 ALPGLLS
-233 VTAYKKSNSEL
+233 AYKKNDPEL

-291 TREKEIA
+291 VREKEVA

-305 GRVRLARQLLTES
+305 GRGRLARQLLTES
-318 VLLSLIGGLLGILLG
+318 VLLSLIGGVLGILLG

-343 LQRRLPQAIAIH
+343 LQRRLPQSIAIH
-355 LDGRILVFALLLSL
+355 LDGRILLVALLLSL
-369 ATGLVFGMAPVL
+369 ATGLVFGMAPVV

-403 QRLRQILVVG
+403 QRLRQVLVVS

-431 MFSLLNVDK
+431 MVSLINVDK

-459 GDPKT
+459 KDAKT

-476 NSLPGVQSAGWVYTL
+476 STLPGVQSAGWVYTL
-491 PLTGSSTNGG
+491 PLTGNSTNGG

-524 QALRIPLLKG
+524 QAMRTPLLKG
-534 RLFDSRDNLN
+534 RFFDPRDNLN
-544 SPKVVIVNQ
+544 SPRVVIVNQ
-553 TFAQKVF
+553 TLAQKVF

-571 VNWGDPGW
+571 VGWGDPGW

-594 TAEGRSST
+594 TAEHRSST
-602 FMLYAQNAAL
+602 FMLYSQNAAL
-612 MQYLDTNLVVRTGQ
+612 MEYLDTNLVVRTSQ
-626 DPLSA
+626 EPLSA
-631 VTAIR
+631 VAAIR
-636 SRIHQLDSNQPLADV
+636 SRIQQLDPNQPLADV

-684 IGIYGVLSYFVVQRN
+684 IGIYGVLSYFVVQRS

-729 GVAIGIVGGL
+729 GVAIGIVGGV

-749 FGVKSTDLPTFVAVS
+749 FGVKSTDLPTFVGVS
-764 VLLAGLAFVACAV
+764 VLLAGLALVACAV

>member
-25 AVLVLAIG
+25 AILVLAIG

-65 VYPNVGHTSIS
+65 VFQQAGHTPMT
-76 YPNYQFWRDQHQ
+76 YTNFQFWRDQHQ
-88 LFDQVITFF
+88 LFDQVFTYF
-97 SSSAALTGLQEPEE
+97 SSIGAMTGVQEPEE
-111 VRIIRIS
+111 VPIVRIS

-126 VSPIVGRGFR
+126 VTPIAGRGFR
-136 DDEEPKSGN
+136 DDEEPRSADP
-145 RVVMLTESFWHKHY
+145 VVMLTESFWHKHY
-159 AGSASA
+159 GGSASA
-165 FGQKLT
+165 VGQKLT
-171 LNDNV
+171 INDKV
-176 YDIIGVVPDSFRL
+176 FTIVGVVPDSFRL
-189 GRERFELV
+189 AHPFELL
-197 MPLRLTPEVGL
+197 MPLRLTPDI
-208 NFLPAIGRLQP
+208 NIAFLPGIARLQP
-219 AVSSKQAQA
+219 GVSLKQAQA
-228 ALPGI
+228 ALPGLI
-233 VTAYKKSNSEL
+233 PAYKKADPEL

-253 QVLVGNSRPLLFVL
+253 QILVGNSRPLLFVL

-291 TREKEIA
+291 AREKEIA

-318 VLLSLIGGLLGILLG
+318 VLLSLIGGVLGILLG
-333 WSSLHFLTSL
+333 WGSLHFLTTL
-343 LQRRLPQAIAIH
+343 LARRLPQAIAIH
-355 LDGRILVFALLLSL
+355 LDIRILVFALLLSL
-369 ATGLVFGMAPVL
+369 ATGLVFGLAPVL

-403 QRLRQILVVG
+403 QRLRQVLVVG

-431 MFSLLNVDK
+431 MISLLNVDK

-459 GDPKT
+459 KDPKT
-464 EILYLQRILESV
+464 EIIYLQRILENV

-491 PLTGSSTNGG
+491 PLTGNSTNGG

-524 QALRIPLLKG
+524 QAMRTPLLKG
-534 RLFDSRDNLN
+534 RFFDARDNLN
-544 SPKVVIVNQ
+544 SPRVVIVNQ
-553 TFAQKVF
+553 TLAQKVF
-560 PNQDPIGKRID
+560 PHQDPIGKRID
-571 VNWGDPGW
+571 VGWGDPGF

-594 TAEGRSST
+594 TAEHRSST
-602 FMLYAQNAAL
+602 FMLYSQNAAL
-612 MQYLDTNLVVRTGQ
+612 MEYLDTNLVVRTGQ

-631 VTAIR
+631 VAAIR
-636 SRIHQLDSNQPLADV
+636 SRIQQLDPNQPLADV

-684 IGIYGVLSYFVVQRN
+684 IGIYGVLSYFVVQRS

-710 QRSNVLGLILGQG
+710 QRSNVLRLILGQG
-723 ARLIGI
+723 ARLIAI
-729 GVAIGIVGGL
+729 GVAIGIVGGV

-749 FGVKSTDLPTFVAVS
+749 FGVKPTDLPTFLVVS
-764 VLLAGLAFVACAV
+764 LTLAALALVACAV
-777 PALRATRVDPLVVL
+777 PALRATRVDPMVAL

>member
-65 VYPNVGHTSIS
+65 VFKQAGHTPMT
-76 YPNYQFWRDQHQ
+76 YTNFQFWRDQHQ
-88 LFDQVITFF
+88 LFDQVITYFN
-97 SSSAALTGLQEPEE
+97 SIAAITDLQEPEE
-111 VRIIRIS
+111 VPIVRIS

-126 VSPIVGRGFR
+126 ISPIAGRGFR

-145 RVVMLTESFWHKHY
+145 PVVMLTESFWRKHY
-159 AGSASA
+159 GGSASA
-165 FGQKLT
+165 VGQKLT
-171 LNDNV
+171 LNDRIFTIV
-176 YDIIGVVPDSFRL
+176 GVVPDSFRL
-189 GRERFELV
+189 GTPFQLL
-197 MPLRLTPEVGL
+197 MPLRLTPDV
-208 NFLPAIGRLQP
+208 NIAFLPGIARLQP
-219 AVSSKQAQA
+219 DVNLKQAQA
-228 ALPGI
+228 ALPGLI
-233 VTAYKKSNSEL
+233 PAYKKTDPEL
-244 DNVAFTPYQ
+244 DNIAFTPYQ
-253 QVLVGNSRPLLFVL
+253 QILVGNSRPLLFVL

-291 TREKEIA
+291 VREKEIA

-305 GRVRLARQLLTES
+305 GRGRLARQLLTES
-318 VLLSLIGGLLGILLG
+318 VLLSLIGGVLGILLG
-333 WSSLHFLTSL
+333 WSSLHFVTSL
-343 LQRRLPQAIAIH
+343 LQKRLPQAIAIH
-355 LDGRILVFALLLSL
+355 LDARILVFALLLSL
-369 ATGLVFGMAPVL
+369 ATGLVFGMAPVV

-403 QRLRQILVVG
+403 QRLRQVLVVG

-431 MFSLLNVDK
+431 MVSLFNVDK

-459 GDPKT
+459 KEPKT
-464 EILYLQRILESV
+464 EILYLQRILENV
-476 NSLPGVQSAGWVYTL
+476 NSLPGVQAAGWVYTL
-491 PLTGSSTNGG
+491 PLTGNSTNGG
-501 IKIEGHPGDSPNVDK
+501 IKIEGRPGDSPNVDK

-524 QALRIPLLKG
+524 QAMSTPLLKG
-534 RLFDSRDNLN
+534 RFFDSRDNIN
-544 SPKVVIVNQ
+544 SPRVVIVNQ
-553 TFAQKVF
+553 TLAQKVF

-571 VNWGDPGW
+571 VGWGDPGF

-594 TAEGRSST
+594 TADRRATT
-602 FMLYAQNAAL
+602 FMLYSQNAAL
-612 MQYLDTNLVVRTGQ
+612 MEYLDTNLVVRTSQ

-631 VTAIR
+631 VAAIR
-636 SRIHQLDSNQPLADV
+636 SRIQQLDPNQPLADV

-684 IGIYGVLSYFVVQRN
+684 IGIYGVLSYFVVQRR

-710 QRSNVLGLILGQG
+710 QRSNVLRLILGQG
-723 ARLIGI
+723 ARLIAIGI
-729 GVAIGIVGGL
+729 AIGIVGGV

-749 FGVKSTDLPTFVAVS
+749 FGVKSTDLATFIAVS
-764 VLLAGLAFVACAV
+764 VLLASLALVACAV

-791 RSE
+791 RNE

>member
-17 KNPGFALV
+17 KNPGFTLV

-59 LVFIEN
+59 LVFVEN
-65 VYPNVGHTSIS
+65 VFHQAGHTPMT
-76 YPNYQFWRDQHQ
+76 YTNFQFWRDQHQ
-88 LFDQVITFF
+88 LFDQVMTYF
-97 SSSAALTGLQEPEE
+97 SSTAAMTGLQEPEE
-111 VRIIRIS
+111 VPIVRIS

-126 VSPIVGRGFR
+126 VSPIAGRGFR
-136 DDEEPKSGN
+136 DDEEPKTASP
-145 RVVMLTESFWHKHY
+145 VVMLTESFWHKHY
-159 AGSASA
+159 GGSASA
-165 FGQKLT
+165 VGQKLT

-176 YDIIGVVPDSFRL
+176 YTVVGVVPDSFRL
-189 GRERFELV
+189 GHPFELL
-197 MPLRLTPEVGL
+197 MPLRLTPDV
-208 NFLPAIGRLQP
+208 NIAFLPAIARLQP
-219 AVSSKQAQA
+219 GVSLKQAQA
-228 ALPGI
+228 ALPGLI
-233 VTAYKKSNSEL
+233 PAYKKADPEL
-244 DNVAFTPYQ
+244 DDVAFTPYQ

-267 LGGVIAV
+267 LGGVVAV

-291 TREKEIA
+291 VREKEIA

-318 VLLSLIGGLLGILLG
+318 VLLSLIGGVLGILMG
-333 WSSLHFLTSL
+333 WSSLHFVISL

-355 LDGRILVFALLLSL
+355 LDSRILVFALLLSL

-390 RLKQGGRQTAGGG
+390 RLKQGGRQTTGGG
-403 QRLRQILVVG
+403 QRLRQVLVVG
-413 EIAISLVLLAA
+413 EIAISLVLLSA

-431 MFSLLNVDK
+431 MLSLISVDK

-448 TMAVRPSPVRY
+448 TMAMRPSPVRY
-459 GDPKT
+459 KEPKT

-476 NSLPGVQSAGWVYTL
+476 KSLPGVQAAGWVYTL
-491 PLTGSSTNGG
+491 PLTGNSTNGG

-524 QALRIPLLKG
+524 QAMRTPLLKG
-534 RLFDSRDNLN
+534 RFFDSRDNLN
-544 SPKVVIVNQ
+544 SPRVVIVNQ
-553 TFAQKVF
+553 TLAQKVF

-571 VNWGDPGW
+571 VGWGDPGW
-579 SEIIGVVADAKQEAL
+579 SEIIGVVADTKQEAL
-594 TAEGRSST
+594 TAEHRPST

-612 MQYLDTNLVVRTGQ
+612 MQYLDTNLVVRTSQ

-631 VTAIR
+631 VAAIR
-636 SRIHQLDSNQPLADV
+636 SRIQQLDPNQPLADV

-684 IGIYGVLSYFVVQRN
+684 IGIYGVLSYFVVQRR

-710 QRSNVLGLILGQG
+710 QRSNVLRLILGQG
-723 ARLIGI
+723 ARLIAI

-739 WAARALTSLL
+739 WAARTLTSLL
-749 FGVKSTDLPTFVAVS
+749 FGVKSTDLPTFIAVS
-764 VLLAGLAFVACAV
+764 VLLASLALVACAV

-791 RSE
+791 RNE

>member
-25 AVLVLAIG
+25 AILVLAIG

-53 YPHAER
+53 YPNAER

-65 VYPNVGHTSIS
+65 VFQQAGHTPMT
-76 YPNYQFWRDQHQ
+76 YTQYQFWRDQHQ
-88 LFDQVITFF
+88 LFDQVVTYF
-97 SSSAALTGLQEPEE
+97 SSIGAMTGLQEPEE
-111 VRIIRIS
+111 VPIVRIS

-126 VSPIVGRGFR
+126 VTPIAGRGFR
-136 DDEEPKSGN
+136 DDEEPKSGD
-145 RVVMLTESFWHKHY
+145 RVVMLTESFWRKHY
-159 AGSASA
+159 QASPSAL
-165 FGQKLT
+165 GQKLT
-171 LNDNV
+171 LSDNV
-176 YDIIGVVPDSFRL
+176 YTIIGVVPDSFRL
-189 GRERFELV
+189 RHPFELL
-197 MPLRLTPEVGL
+197 MPLRLTPD
-208 NFLPAIGRLQP
+208 NIAFLPAIARLQP
-219 AVSSKQAQA
+219 GVSLKQAQA
-228 ALPGI
+228 ALPGLI
-233 VTAYKKSNSEL
+233 PAYKKADPEL
-244 DNVAFTPYQ
+244 SDVAITPYQ
-253 QVLVGNSRPLLFVL
+253 QILVGNSRPLLFVL

-291 TREKEIA
+291 SREKEIA

-305 GRVRLARQLLTES
+305 RRGRLARQLLTES
-318 VLLSLIGGLLGILLG
+318 VLLSLMGGVLGILLG
-333 WSSLHFLTSL
+333 WGSLHFLTSL
-343 LQRRLPQAIAIH
+343 LQQRLPQAIAIH
-355 LDGRILVFALLLSL
+355 LDARILVFALLLSL
-369 ATGLVFGMAPVL
+369 ATGLVFGMAPVV

-403 QRLRQILVVG
+403 QRLRQILVVS

-431 MFSLLNVDK
+431 MVSLINVDK

-459 GDPKT
+459 KDPKT
-464 EILYLQRILESV
+464 EILYLQRILENV

-491 PLTGSSTNGG
+491 PLTGSSTNGP

-524 QALRIPLLKG
+524 QAMSTPLLKG
-534 RLFDSRDNLN
+534 RFFDARDNIN

-571 VNWGDPGW
+571 VGWGDPGF

-594 TAEGRSST
+594 TAERRPST
-602 FMLYAQNAAL
+602 FMLYAQNVAL
-612 MQYLDTNLVVRTGQ
+612 MQYLDTNLVVRTSQ

-631 VTAIR
+631 VAAIR
-636 SRIHQLDSNQPLADV
+636 SRIQQLDPNQPLADV

-684 IGIYGVLSYFVVQRN
+684 IGIYGVLSYFVVQRS
-699 QEIGVRMALGA
+699 QEIGVRLALGA
-710 QRSNVLGLILGQG
+710 QRSNVLRLILGQG

-729 GVAIGIVGGL
+729 GVAIGIIGGV

-749 FGVKSTDLPTFVAVS
+749 FGVKSTDLPTFVGVS
-764 VLLAGLAFVACAV
+764 VLLAGLALVACAV

>member
-65 VYPNVGHTSIS
+65 VFKQAGHTPMT
-76 YPNYQFWRDQHQ
+76 YTNFQFWRDQHQ
-88 LFDQVITFF
+88 LFDQVITYFN
-97 SSSAALTGLQEPEE
+97 SIAAITDLQEPEE
-111 VRIIRIS
+111 VPIVRIS

-126 VSPIVGRGFR
+126 ISPIAGRGFR

-145 RVVMLTESFWHKHY
+145 PVVMLTESFWRKHY
-159 AGSASA
+159 GGSASA
-165 FGQKLT
+165 VGQKLT
-171 LNDNV
+171 LNDRIFTIV
-176 YDIIGVVPDSFRL
+176 GVVPDSFRL
-189 GRERFELV
+189 GTPFQLL
-197 MPLRLTPEVGL
+197 MPLRLTPDV
-208 NFLPAIGRLQP
+208 NIAFLPGIARLQP
-219 AVSSKQAQA
+219 DVNLKQAQA
-228 ALPGI
+228 ALPGLI
-233 VTAYKKSNSEL
+233 PAYKKTDPEL
-244 DNVAFTPYQ
+244 DNIAFTPYQ
-253 QVLVGNSRPLLFVL
+253 QILVGNSRPLLFVL

-291 TREKEIA
+291 VREKEIA

-305 GRVRLARQLLTES
+305 GRGRLARQLLTES
-318 VLLSLIGGLLGILLG
+318 VLLSLIGGVLGILLG
-333 WSSLHFLTSL
+333 WSSLHFVTSL
-343 LQRRLPQAIAIH
+343 LQKRLPQAIAIH
-355 LDGRILVFALLLSL
+355 LDARILVFALLLSL
-369 ATGLVFGMAPVL
+369 ATGLVFGMAPVV

-403 QRLRQILVVG
+403 QRLRQVLVVG

-431 MFSLLNVDK
+431 MVSLFNVDK

-459 GDPKT
+459 KEPKT
-464 EILYLQRILESV
+464 EILYLQRILENV
-476 NSLPGVQSAGWVYTL
+476 NSLPGVQAAGWVYTL
-491 PLTGSSTNGG
+491 PLTGNSTNGG
-501 IKIEGHPGDSPNVDK
+501 IKIEGRPGDSPNVDK

-524 QALRIPLLKG
+524 QAMSTPLLKG
-534 RLFDSRDNLN
+534 RFFDSRDNIN
-544 SPKVVIVNQ
+544 SPRVVIVNQ
-553 TFAQKVF
+553 TLAQKVF

-571 VNWGDPGW
+571 VGWGDPGF

-594 TAEGRSST
+594 TADRRATT
-602 FMLYAQNAAL
+602 FMLYSQNAAL
-612 MQYLDTNLVVRTGQ
+612 MEYLDTNLVVRTSQ

-631 VTAIR
+631 VAAIR
-636 SRIHQLDSNQPLADV
+636 SRIQQLDPNQPLADV

-684 IGIYGVLSYFVVQRN
+684 IGIYGVLSYFVVQRR

-710 QRSNVLGLILGQG
+710 QRSNVLRLILGQG
-723 ARLIGI
+723 ARLIAIGI
-729 GVAIGIVGGL
+729 AIGIVGGV

-749 FGVKSTDLPTFVAVS
+749 FGVKSTDLPTFIAVS
-764 VLLAGLAFVACAV
+764 VLLASLALVACAV

-791 RSE
+791 RNE

>member
-59 LVFIEN
+59 LVFVEN
-65 VYPNVGHTSIS
+65 VFKQAGHTPMT
-76 YPNYQFWRDQHQ
+76 YTNFQFWRDQHQ
-88 LFDQVITFF
+88 LFDQVVTYF
-97 SSSAALTGLQEPEE
+97 SSIGAMTGLQEPEE
-111 VRIIRIS
+111 VPIVRIS

-126 VSPIVGRGFR
+126 VSPIAGRGFR
-136 DDEEPKSGN
+136 DDEEPKSAD

-159 AGSASA
+159 GGSASA
-165 FGQKLT
+165 VGQKLT
-171 LNDNV
+171 LNDSV
-176 YDIIGVVPDSFRL
+176 YTIVGVVPDSFRL
-189 GRERFELV
+189 EHPFELL
-197 MPLRLTPEVGL
+197 MPLRLTPDV
-208 NFLPAIGRLQP
+208 NIAFLPAIARLQP
-219 AVSSKQAQA
+219 GVSLKQAQA
-228 ALPGI
+228 ALPGLLS
-233 VTAYKKSNSEL
+233 AYKKNAPEL
-244 DNVAFTPYQ
+244 DTVAFTPYQ

-291 TREKEIA
+291 VREKEVA

-305 GRVRLARQLLTES
+305 GRGRLARQLLTES
-318 VLLSLIGGLLGILLG
+318 VLLSLIGGVLGILLG
-333 WSSLHFLTSL
+333 WISLHFLTSL
-343 LQRRLPQAIAIH
+343 LQKRLPQAIAIQ

-369 ATGLVFGMAPVL
+369 VTGLVFGMAPVV

-403 QRLRQILVVG
+403 QRLRQVLVVS

-431 MFSLLNVDK
+431 MVSLLNVDK

-459 GDPKT
+459 KDAKT

-476 NSLPGVQSAGWVYTL
+476 STLPGVQSAGWVYTL
-491 PLTGSSTNGG
+491 PLTGNSTNGG

-524 QALRIPLLKG
+524 QAMRTPLLKG
-534 RLFDSRDNLN
+534 RFFDPRDNLN
-544 SPKVVIVNQ
+544 SPRVVIVNQ
-553 TFAQKVF
+553 TLAQKVF

-571 VNWGDPGW
+571 VGWGDPGF

-594 TAEGRSST
+594 TSEHRPST

-612 MQYLDTNLVVRTGQ
+612 MEYLDTNLVVRTSQ
-626 DPLSA
+626 EPLSA
-631 VTAIR
+631 VAAIR
-636 SRIHQLDSNQPLADV
+636 SRIQQLDPNQPLADV

-684 IGIYGVLSYFVVQRN
+684 IGIYGVLSYFVVQRS

-710 QRSNVLGLILGQG
+710 QRSNVLRLILGQG

-729 GVAIGIVGGL
+729 GVAIGIVGGV

-749 FGVKSTDLPTFVAVS
+749 FGVKSTDLPTFVGVS
-764 VLLAGLAFVACAV
+764 VLLAGLALVACAV